1 MKQRAQNP
9 TGCKEENLIKNRE
22 RSKTICSLGLI
33 FAFILLGIIIVT
45 TMALAKYVIKD
56 EKDIE
61 VTLRNV
67 RISENEIEIIP
78 SSWTNENVAVS
89 ISTKKNGEVY
99 YKINENGEWKKYE
112 KNFEVEE
119 NCNIYAKIKYTD
131 GESPETVKEVT
142 NIDKIKP
149 TVEIVNP
156 KDPITPDIQEY
167 TILAGETTTNIS
179 KKLIAK
185 DEGGSGLKTL
195 SYAYSQS
202 NTTEPTTYEEFKNEA
217 TVTKSATGGN
227 WYIWTKVLDN
237 AGNRAEETKISPA
250 YNVGYQILYDANV
263 GTGAPKEQR
272 KVHGTELKISETIP
286 TRTGYEFQGWATAN
300 TATTA
305 ELKVGG
311 NYTTDKAVKLYAV
324 WKKYKYLNTTTS
336 KYYMKLSDALNEV
349 KDKETIKAMDYAI
362 ETTAPTLAAAKAIT
376 FDLNGQ
382 TIVMSNV
389 TLTNNGTLTIAG
401 ASGTLT
407 GSGADTITNNGT
419 FVKNTATEIASS
431 ATADYY
437 VVKNNGTATI
447 GAGKLNGSFRIIRNN
462 GNGILNI
469 TGGNFTSKNGIGILN
484 YDNGNLSI
492 SGGVIEGKEDTIG
505 SNGSGG
511 NIKISGGSITASEK
525 AGVSICAGTTANIT
539 GGNITGRL
547 YGIWSNSNIN
557 ITIGKNDGN
566 VSIESP
572 KISSNYYGIFMQ
584 SGKINFYD
592 GAITGVSGKSIGG
605 TAEKTVEETATNCV
619 VVKTTSGSTETAVLG
634 PSAPVITAKLNNSS
648 GANYTAGTWTNQN
661 VWVQLKSASIGAG
674 IKEYQWYK
682 NGAWT
687 SSEITTA
694 SNAGTILFTATRNEA
709 IRFRAIDE
717 NDVVSAETVFGVKI
731 DKTGPTISSV
741 TPATTWDY
749 SNDVTVN
756 ATDNESISAYAVT
769 TTKTAPTEW
778 IETTSLDLS
787 KVQTKR
793 ENGASWARVFYHNNR
808 GGSTLFANETEAKS
822 VDVSYKYSALGTLD
836 NYKDTTGNWEFML
849 QYPEIKGKYNRWKQ
863 TGNPATTT
871 IANGDGSANAPGYSA
886 VHIDWNYD
894 YWGGLTK
901 STAPETFLNGS
912 VGMGTWFYA
921 IGAYKGWYGGIPGPN
936 DTAVFQ
942 GTELWARIDTLTKA
956 NKKTLT
962 AKVGNLTTN
971 GTYYVWV
978 KDHLGNVSSK
988 AVTTN
993 KVDTTAPT
1001 APTITNSSGGN
1012 WTNQDV
1018 KITLSSTDSQ
1028 SGVLKYQCKYS
1039 GTSNRWADAKST
1051 DTWSAA
1057 RNETI
1062 YYRSIDNAGNV
1073 SAVSST
1079 AIKIDKTAPA
1089 APTITNSSGGNWTN
1103 QSVTTKVT
1111 STDAMSGIA
1120 KYQIKYSGTSNA
1132 WRDFDN
1138 NNSSHTSWAAD
1149 RNETLYFRAIDNA
1162 GNISAE
1168 SSTLIKIDKTVPT
1181 VTINRTSANTFDWK
1195 ASDTLSGVAGYA
1207 VTTSGST
1214 PTSWTTSGTLTGGT
1228 KTISAAGTYYVWIK
1242 DKAGNVN
1249 KATINAYT
1257 VTYDYNG
1264 TKNYIVPLS
1273 NTIKC
1278 TGFSGALN
1286 TCFNLGTIYKDDL
1299 KVGDQLTVSFTASY
1313 SGLTGVSGQTASLFG
1328 QGSGNVTAWNQ
1339 SFPVKENNENMKVH
1353 WTGTANNVTYTYRT
1367 KAFTSADLTND
1378 SWNFMIRTDYYSAG
1392 TITISNVKVTRTTR
1406 ETKTLLHGA
1415 TLGTLPAPTER
1426 GYTLDGWYTAVTGGT
1441 KIATTTTATAN
1452 ATYYAHW
1459 AQKGY
1464 TITLATNG
1472 GTYNGATAN
1481 SIFAATYGN
1490 DVNIGYPVKAGYTF
1504 NGWKDSTGKIYDRN
1518 LLKNAEA
1525 PKEFVDGSK
1534 STNALGGWRTA
1545 SVSGGT
1551 RSVVGYQD
1559 PPLPGIRK
1567 GFRITASGT
1576 ATSLDVCQDQ
1586 VPVTVGKYYTI
1597 SVWAKGSGGLWL
1609 QAGNSSYTGKL
1620 FSMSNVTSWTKY
1632 SWTFKAGTDGSANNN
1647 MTNIYF
1653 GNHGATGTIDICGM
1667 KLEEGTGFKS
1677 TLWANT
1683 AANTTLTAQWTANNY
1698 TIKIDPNGGK
1708 FNNSTSVAT
1717 YTKTFGSTVA
1727 ATAPTKTGYTFGGW
1741 VPVKTEAGATWAE
1754 VLYHN
1759 NQGGTTLFANETE
1772 VKSVNT
1778 AQKYSILGQ
1787 LETFRAN
1794 TSSQFEFLLK
1804 YDEFGTQYNRW
1815 KQTSNPTSGTT
1826 ISGYSAVSNSWTGDS
1841 WGGIAKSSSTSYT
1854 FLDGSPNA
1862 DTWWYAIGPYQA
1874 YKKGIP
1880 GPNDTINM
1888 ESMSLYVKVNDDL
1901 SNITKAVTGVVNSS
1915 NNYIVRNDITLKAVW
1930 IPNTYTITYD
1940 NNFLTND
1947 KYTSSVLI
1955 NSYHSAGTAPK
1966 TTETTDA
1973 PSAKYG
1979 KTVKFTMNA
1988 GTNGGPYYSPPLKL
2002 TVGTTYTWS
2011 VYVQVSRAMTFET
2024 IGSEQGGQLKNVTIN
2039 ATIEKKEWQRLTYTF
2054 TAKDTQYYAF
2064 TFYNPSGGW
2073 KDGDILNIHSL
2084 ELSQVGGLNTTTA
2097 TKTYGNTLSSLPT
2110 PTRTGYTFN
2119 GWYTAP
2125 LGGTKIATTTAV
2137 PSSNTTYYA
2146 HWTVNNY
2153 YLDLKGNCDGNDASS
2168 INGYG
2173 TANVVIN
2180 GVTDATGVTDYYK
2193 QWPYGTQY
2201 AINNIKATTGHTY
2214 NGVASGSLTGTIT
2227 GTTSVSLK
2235 FTTNKYNLT
2244 FQNVYNTFEIKI
2256 LSSAGALKR
2265 TVNISSS
2272 SPTISNILYTDII
2285 ETSTTGVKQ
2294 TVSGTAFTEVKC
2306 SNVPTRTGYTWNSSV
2321 KYTMGAENTKAYRW
2335 NGTGWYTDHN
2345 GDTQCTAFSRLAST
2359 NGYTAKLTIGWT
2371 VNNYTV
2377 TYNYGTNGGTS
2388 ATKTTASVA
2397 YGSNVDLTP
2406 TATKSGWKFVGWSD
2420 PDHPSGTTKLTSY
2433 KMPAKNVTLYAIY
2446 SKTLTGTFK
2455 YYNNQTKTVSTTIYN
2470 TATKGAITAP
2480 AALGTPSGYTFRH
2493 WSTATAANAAKT
2505 VAASG
2510 SITISANTTYYA
2522 SYQQTVTATFYYHPG
2537 TDQYAISQS
2546 STTAPGTKYM
2556 GYTGGIVNG
2565 SITIPT
2571 AVSGSTGI
2579 YGTKYA
2585 GVSTSTNSLTAAS
2598 VTTAN
2603 TKYYAYYDVGV
2614 TYYYWNGSKV
2624 TASNPSSTRR
2634 RALSNGSNYALSAT
2648 NVPSTTS
2655 AYDSASFKNWTYDLN
2670 AIYERT
2676 PTSTASTTLYAYYQ
2690 KSVTATFWYYNNGA
2704 ASKTASGT
2712 KSYITNTS
2720 SMKTVNGN
2728 ITVPTEVSAN
2738 KTLDITYTYNGVST
2752 SSAANAT
2759 NVTPTTA
2766 NTTYYANYRYSIK
2779 VTFDSNGATS
2789 GKSDPKPI
2797 TGNVYCSYT
2806 MSSRTGLSVKMPDN
2820 TEEYALVKSGANA
2833 TYTFSGW
2840 NSKNNGTGT
2849 AYNVNTSY
2857 TFYSS
2862 TTVYVRW
2869 FRPVYKNTTT
2879 NKTYD
2884 ILNYAMNEA
2893 KNGEV
2898 IQMQQN
2904 SNTEPLEPTVASGKT
2919 IYLELNG
2926 KTLTTKE
2933 SIRNNGILY
2942 VNHKGSTS
2950 GTINYTGTKVA
2961 VLSVS
2966 SSITSLQMKNATITS
2981 NGMGIQ
2987 TTVNAIILSKV
2998 KVTSKKEGIK
3008 ISAKDNVSTI
3018 ESCTVN
3024 ATYSGVQVVDGRA
3037 IITSSNITGDYGVF
3051 NFDGYIQIENNSI
3064 IKGTTYA
3071 GIINWSE
3078 NAGTTHVGTRTATF
3092 STTSEQVTGKTYG
3105 VQNTGSK
3112 SYMYLDNGR
3121 VQGELGATNGALTT
3135 TRSGYTIYT
3144 TTSGSYK
3151 VMYLKAASRTKAL
3164 SKIATMRLGRNRA
3177 ISIVKDQSNSVDDK
3191 NSKEEDK
3198 QSGENQV
3205 DNSNQ
3210 STDENEH
3217 REENAEEDTEKNKEE
3232 NSSEKITEKGN
3243 NIGEYNKEQM
3253 DNAKMNAK
3261 DVDDYEKEYILLRY
3275 EENKYSNNPEELKKK
3290 RDTEDIEN
3298 KTLWIDQTE
3307 NKLDAIITNANWK
3320 DKYLEFNGETT
3331 YGTLDKI
3338 NTKALTIETT
3348 ISCTKLPED
3357 DDECIIGD
3365 AQNNTEL
3372 LYVTKEGNIKAKL
3385 KIGEKEYEATSIQK
3399 LEENKVYGI
3408 TLTYDGKK
3416 LVIYING
3423 KEDVRIEIEEGKKF
3437 FDNELKLIIGAK
3449 SNEKTEIGTDTN
3461 EDDNTENDENAI
3473 SNYFYGNMYTFSI
3486 YNEAIDEEKI
3496 LNNYIYNSKLIKQE

>member
-1 MKQRAQNP
+1 MDKKSKQLVIVSA
-9 TGCKEENLIKNRE
+9 I
-22 RSKTICSLGLI
+22 
-33 FAFILLGIIIVT
+33 LGIIVIILLT

-78 SSWTNENVAVS
+78 SSWTNENVTVS

-119 NCNIYAKIKYTD
+119 NCNIYTKIKYTD
-131 GESPETVKEVT
+131 GESPKTVKEVT

-149 TVEIVNP
+149 TVEMVNP

-195 SYAYSQS
+195 NYAYSQS

-237 AGNRAEETKISPA
+237 AGNRAEETKVSPA
-250 YNVGYQILYDANV
+250 YNVGYQISYDANG

-286 TRTGYEFQGWATAN
+286 TRTGYEFEGWSTTN

-305 ELKVGG
+305 ELKAGE

-362 ETTAPTLAAAKAIT
+362 ETTAPTLAIAKAIT

-382 TIVMSNV
+382 TVVMSNV

-401 ASGTLT
+401 TNGTLT

-419 FVKNTATEIASS
+419 ATITAGTVSSTDSKVIYNSSANAKLTVSGGFVKDLNGDAIYNYADGTVTVTNGTINATGRAVYNNAGGAVNISGGELVSTGSNTIVNGENATGTMTISGGMIDNTATDNAGRPCVINYKGNIVIKDNANVNSMYARTVLQYVGDGTIDIQGGTITNSS
-431 ATADYY
+431 TTQNTLCYAVGAESGT
-437 VVKNNGTATI
+437 VK
-447 GAGKLNGSFRIIRNN
+447 
-462 GNGILNI
+462 
-469 TGGNFTSKNGIGILN
+469 
-484 YDNGNLSI
+484 I
-492 SGGVIEGKEDTIG
+492 SGGTISSKIANAVKITG
-505 SNGSGG
+505 ATIN
-511 NIKISGGSITASEK
+511 ISGGSITSSGADAIMQLGS
-525 AGVSICAGTTANIT
+525 ANTTIT
-539 GGNITGRL
+539 GGTITSNATGFSGL
-547 YGIWSNSNIN
+547 AVGGGTAKITEGKLTGKAFGIWCHD
-557 ITIGKNDGN
+557 TKKTTVTLGENDSK
-566 VSIESP
+566 VSITKPE
-572 KISSNYYGIFMQ
+572 ISGTEWGVYTGTATF
-584 SGKINFYD
+584 NFYD
-592 GAITGVSGKSIGG
+592 GILKGAKGQSIKGENV
-605 TAEKTVEETATNCV
+605 TATATNCV
-619 VVKTTSGSTETAVLG
+619 IVKTTSGSTETAVLG
-634 PSAPVITAKLNNSS
+634 PSAPAVTAKLNNSS
-648 GANYTAGTWTNQN
+648 GANYTAGTWTGQN
-661 VWVQLKSASIGAG
+661 IWVQLKSASIGAG

-694 SNAGTILFTATRNEA
+694 SNTGTILFTATRNET
-709 IRFRAIDE
+709 IRFRAID
-717 NDVVSAETVFGVKI
+717 NNGVVSAETVFGV
-731 DKTGPTISSV
+731 
-741 TPATTWDY
+741 
-749 SNDVTVN
+749 
-756 ATDNESISAYAVT
+756 
-769 TTKTAPTEW
+769 
-778 IETTSLDLS
+778 
-787 KVQTKR
+787 
-793 ENGASWARVFYHNNR
+793 
-808 GGSTLFANETEAKS
+808 
-822 VDVSYKYSALGTLD
+822 
-836 NYKDTTGNWEFML
+836 
-849 QYPEIKGKYNRWKQ
+849 
-863 TGNPATTT
+863 
-871 IANGDGSANAPGYSA
+871 
-886 VHIDWNYD
+886 
-894 YWGGLTK
+894 
-901 STAPETFLNGS
+901 
-912 VGMGTWFYA
+912 
-921 IGAYKGWYGGIPGPN
+921 
-936 DTAVFQ
+936 
-942 GTELWARIDTLTKA
+942 
-956 NKKTLT
+956 
-962 AKVGNLTTN
+962 
-971 GTYYVWV
+971 
-978 KDHLGNVSSK
+978 
-988 AVTTN
+988 
-993 KVDTTAPT
+993 
-1001 APTITNSSGGN
+1001 
-1012 WTNQDV
+1012 
-1018 KITLSSTDSQ
+1018 
-1028 SGVLKYQCKYS
+1028 
-1039 GTSNRWADAKST
+1039 
-1051 DTWSAA
+1051 
-1057 RNETI
+1057 
-1062 YYRSIDNAGNV
+1062 
-1073 SAVSST
+1073 
-1079 AIKIDKTAPA
+1079 
-1089 APTITNSSGGNWTN
+1089 
-1103 QSVTTKVT
+1103 
-1111 STDAMSGIA
+1111 
-1120 KYQIKYSGTSNA
+1120 
-1132 WRDFDN
+1132 
-1138 NNSSHTSWAAD
+1138 
-1149 RNETLYFRAIDNA
+1149 
-1162 GNISAE
+1162 
-1168 SSTLIKIDKTVPT
+1168 KIDKTVPT

-1207 VTTSGST
+1207 VTTLGST
-1214 PTSWTTSGTLTGGT
+1214 PTSWTTNGTLTSGT

-1286 TCFNLGTIYKDDL
+1286 TCFSLGTINKDDL

-1313 SGLTGVSGQTASLFG
+1313 SGLTGVSGQTVSVIG
-1328 QGSGNVTAWNQ
+1328 QGSGNVTAWNPQ
-1339 SFPVKENNENMKVH
+1339 FPTKENGADRNVH

-1367 KAFTSADLTND
+1367 RALTSSDLTND

-1567 GFRITASGT
+1567 GFKITASGT

-1826 ISGYSAVSNSWTGDS
+1826 ISGYSAVSNSWTGDG
-1841 WGGIAKSSSTSYT
+1841 WGGIAKSSSTSST
-1854 FLDGSPNA
+1854 FLDGSPSA
-1862 DTWWYAIGPYQA
+1862 DSWWYAIGSYQA

-1880 GPNDTINM
+1880 GPNDTVNM

-1915 NNYIVRNDITLKAVW
+1915 NNYIVRDDITLKAVW

-1940 NNFLTND
+1940 KNFLANDLYTNFINLSAY
-1947 KYTSSVLI
+1947 KFYTVSG
-1955 NSYHSAGTAPK
+1955 SAA
-1966 TTETTDA
+1966 TTEDT
-1973 PSAKYG
+1973 SAKYG
-1979 KTVKFTMNA
+1979 KVVQLTMNA
-1988 GTNGGPYYSPPLKL
+1988 GTDGGPYLGGSRL

-2011 VYVQVSRAMTFET
+2011 VYLKASREITLSRV
-2024 IGSEQGGQLKNVTIN
+2024 GQEQGGRKSVKVT
-2039 ATIEKKEWQRLTYTF
+2039 KDWQRITYTF
-2054 TAKDTQYYAF
+2054 TATDNTYNAF
-2064 TFYNPSGGW
+2064 VFYSPSGGW
-2073 KDGDILNIHSL
+2073 QDGDILSVHSL
-2084 ELSQVGGLNTTTA
+2084 ELAETDSLNTSTV
-2097 TKTYGNTLSSLPT
+2097 TKTYGNTLASLPA
-2110 PTRTGYTFN
+2110 PTRSGYTFA

-2125 LGGTKIATTTAV
+2125 TEGTKIATTTAV
-2137 PSSNTTYYA
+2137 PASNTTYYA
-2146 HWTVNNY
+2146 HWTVN
-2153 YLDLKGNCDGNDASS
+2153 K
-2168 INGYG
+2168 
-2173 TANVVIN
+2173 
-2180 GVTDATGVTDYYK
+2180 
-2193 QWPYGTQY
+2193 
-2201 AINNIKATTGHTY
+2201 
-2214 NGVASGSLTGTIT
+2214 
-2227 GTTSVSLK
+2227 
-2235 FTTNKYNLT
+2235 
-2244 FQNVYNTFEIKI
+2244 
-2256 LSSAGALKR
+2256 
-2265 TVNISSS
+2265 
-2272 SPTISNILYTDII
+2272 
-2285 ETSTTGVKQ
+2285 
-2294 TVSGTAFTEVKC
+2294 
-2306 SNVPTRTGYTWNSSV
+2306 
-2321 KYTMGAENTKAYRW
+2321 
-2335 NGTGWYTDHN
+2335 
-2345 GDTQCTAFSRLAST
+2345 
-2359 NGYTAKLTIGWT
+2359 
-2371 VNNYTV
+2371 YTV
-2377 TYNYGTNGGTS
+2377 TYDYKTNGGTS
-2388 ATKTTASVA
+2388 ATKTSATVT
-2397 YGSNVDLTP
+2397 YGNSIDLTP
-2406 TATKSGWKFVGWSD
+2406 TAAKSDWTFVGWNTYS
-2420 PDHPSGTTKLTSY
+2420 TATAKLTSLN
-2433 KMPAKNVTLYAIY
+2433 MGAGNVTLYAIY
-2446 SKTLTGTFK
+2446 SKTLTGTFNYYK
-2455 YYNNQTKTVSTTIYN
+2455 YQTTKVSTTIYN
-2470 TATKGAITAP
+2470 TATSGTITAP
-2480 AALGTPSGYTFRH
+2480 ATVGTPPTGYSFRH
-2493 WSTATAANAAKT
+2493 WARNNGFPNAPKD
-2505 VAASG
+2505 VDASG
-2510 SITISANTTYYA
+2510 KTTISADTTFYA
-2522 SYQQTVTATFYYHPG
+2522 SYSKKITITFDDNGAIAGEKVSPVEGTVYMDYVGGEMPFRLKMPEATYGYKMAHVDGWCTTKDGKGDSYKEGQTVSFYNDTTIYAKVIHHIYQNLSTEVWYENLGDALNEVESTTEQSYPIGILVAQSTTDKSSSINLPASKRVTLILNSNTITLSTPIVSNGSLLSIGTPWSSTALTATQKKGTIKQPG
-2537 TDQYAISQS
+2537 NNAAIRCVKGTVNIQGQTTVTSEGNAIEVESGALFQLNDTS
-2546 STTAPGTKYM
+2546 AITGKNEGIYSKGGTISISRGTITSTTDNGIHVPA
-2556 GYTGGIVNG
+2556 GYGGIVNVNGGTITGAVNGIWNGG
-2565 SITIPT
+2565 SATIN
-2571 AVSGSTGI
+2571 VNR
-2579 YGTKYA
+2579 GTVIGASYY
-2585 GVSTSTNSLTAAS
+2585 GVSNYSGCTGTAHIGTNSGTPSTVNPEVRGKSGAVNNDSKSTMYFYSGRLLSASTSMYRGVLKLRSDGYSMTTGSATYAS
-2598 VTTAN
+2598 VKYN
-2603 TKYYAYYDVGV
+2603 TMYY
-2614 TYYYWNGSKV
+2614 
-2624 TASNPSSTRR
+2624 
-2634 RALSNGSNYALSAT
+2634 
-2648 NVPSTTS
+2648 
-2655 AYDSASFKNWTYDLN
+2655 
-2670 AIYERT
+2670 
-2676 PTSTASTTLYAYYQ
+2676 
-2690 KSVTATFWYYNNGA
+2690 
-2704 ASKTASGT
+2704 
-2712 KSYITNTS
+2712 
-2720 SMKTVNGN
+2720 
-2728 ITVPTEVSAN
+2728 
-2738 KTLDITYTYNGVST
+2738 
-2752 SSAANAT
+2752 
-2759 NVTPTTA
+2759 
-2766 NTTYYANYRYSIK
+2766 
-2779 VTFDSNGATS
+2779 S
-2789 GKSDPKPI
+2789 GKS
-2797 TGNVYCSYT
+2797 
-2806 MSSRTGLSVKMPDN
+2806 
-2820 TEEYALVKSGANA
+2820 
-2833 TYTFSGW
+2833 
-2840 NSKNNGTGT
+2840 
-2849 AYNVNTSY
+2849 
-2857 TFYSS
+2857 
-2862 TTVYVRW
+2862 
-2869 FRPVYKNTTT
+2869 
-2879 NKTYD
+2879 
-2884 ILNYAMNEA
+2884 
-2893 KNGEV
+2893 
-2898 IQMQQN
+2898 
-2904 SNTEPLEPTVASGKT
+2904 
-2919 IYLELNG
+2919 
-2926 KTLTTKE
+2926 
-2933 SIRNNGILY
+2933 
-2942 VNHKGSTS
+2942 STS
-2950 GTINYTGTKVA
+2950 GMPAPTALNVQSEDRKIKMKQVNIN
-2961 VLSVS
+2961 
-2966 SSITSLQMKNATITS
+2966 
-2981 NGMGIQ
+2981 
-2987 TTVNAIILSKV
+2987 
-2998 KVTSKKEGIK
+2998 
-3008 ISAKDNVSTI
+3008 
-3018 ESCTVN
+3018 
-3024 ATYSGVQVVDGRA
+3024 
-3037 IITSSNITGDYGVF
+3037 
-3051 NFDGYIQIENNSI
+3051 
-3064 IKGTTYA
+3064 
-3071 GIINWSE
+3071 
-3078 NAGTTHVGTRTATF
+3078 
-3092 STTSEQVTGKTYG
+3092 
-3105 VQNTGSK
+3105 
-3112 SYMYLDNGR
+3112 
-3121 VQGELGATNGALTT
+3121 
-3135 TRSGYTIYT
+3135 
-3144 TTSGSYK
+3144 
-3151 VMYLKAASRTKAL
+3151 
-3164 SKIATMRLGRNRA
+3164 
-3177 ISIVKDQSNSVDDK
+3177 
-3191 NSKEEDK
+3191 
-3198 QSGENQV
+3198 
-3205 DNSNQ
+3205 
-3210 STDENEH
+3210 
-3217 REENAEEDTEKNKEE
+3217 KNKEI
-3232 NSSEKITEKGN
+3232 NSETK
-3243 NIGEYNKEQM
+3243 
-3253 DNAKMNAK
+3253 
-3261 DVDDYEKEYILLRY
+3261 YEKEGLLQRY
-3275 EENKYSNNPEELKKK
+3275 EDVYEYEDYNGNSSNQ
-3290 RDTEDIEN
+3290 D

-3307 NKLDAIITNANWK
+3307 NKLNAIIMNANWK
-3320 DKYLEFNGETT
+3320 DEYLEFNGETT
-3331 YGTLDKI
+3331 YGTLDKL

-3348 ISCTKLPED
+3348 ISCTKLPEE

-3496 LNNYIYNSKLIKQE
+3496 LNNYIYNSKLIEQE

>member
-67 RISENEIEIIP
+67 RIGENEIEIIP

-89 ISTKKNGEVY
+89 INTKKNGEVY

-119 NCNIYAKIKYTD
+119 NCNIYTKIKYTD

-179 KKLIAK
+179 KKLIAN

-217 TVTKSATGGN
+217 AVTKSATGGN

-237 AGNRAEETKISPA
+237 AGNRAEETKVSPA
-250 YNVGYQILYDANV
+250 YNVGYQISYDANG

-272 KVHGTELKISETIP
+272 KVHGTELKISEIIP
-286 TRTGYEFQGWATAN
+286 TRTGYEFQGWATAT

-305 ELKVGG
+305 ELKAGG

-362 ETTAPTLAAAKAIT
+362 ETTAPTLATAKAIT

-382 TIVMSNV
+382 TVVMSNV

-401 ASGTLT
+401 TNGTLT

-419 FVKNTATEIASS
+419 LIKNTATEVASS

-437 VVKNNGTATI
+437 VIKNNGTATI
-447 GAGKLNGSFRIIRNN
+447 SAGKLTSSYGGIYNGTSAKLSVTGGTFNTACVNINNYSTLNTEENPSVLIDGEPSLTATEGNVISNAGDGLIHIKNGTMNMPTTSGTPTVINCKSGKIIISGGTIKMAGGNAAVFN
-462 GNGILNI
+462 GYSGTGNAEGTIEIRGGTIESTTSKGINVFEKTKLIVSGGYINSYDNGINQNGMYTSVIVTGGTIVSTKDGCSGIAILSGPATI
-469 TGGNFTSKNGIGILN
+469 TGGTITGKKNGVWTNNTNPRNVTLGTN
-484 YDNGNLSI
+484 D
-492 SGGVIEGKEDTIG
+492 GK
-505 SNGSGG
+505 
-511 NIKISGGSITASEK
+511 
-525 AGVSICAGTTANIT
+525 VSVTSPDIT
-539 GGNITGRL
+539 GGV
-547 YGIWSNSNIN
+547 YGINAQEG
-557 ITIGKNDGN
+557 TT
-566 VSIESP
+566 
-572 KISSNYYGIFMQ
+572 F
-584 SGKINFYD
+584 NFYD
-592 GAITGVSGKSIGG
+592 GKLTGAKGNSISG
-605 TAEKTVEETATNCV
+605 TVTETATNCV

-634 PSAPVITAKLNNSS
+634 PSAPVITAKLDDAN
-648 GANYTAGTWTNQN
+648 GATYTGGTWTNHN
-661 VWVQLKSASIGAG
+661 IWVQLKSASIGAG
-674 IKEYQWYK
+674 IKEFQWYE

-687 SSEITTA
+687 TRELTTNNNVGMITY
-694 SNAGTILFTATRNEA
+694 TATRNET
-709 IRFRAIDE
+709 IRFRAID
-717 NDVVSAETVFGVKI
+717 NNGVISYEAVLGIKI
-731 DKTGPTISSV
+731 DKTAPTISSV

-769 TTKTAPTEW
+769 TTNTSPTEW
-778 IETTSLDLS
+778 IETTNIDLS
-787 KVQTKR
+787 NVQTKR

-849 QYPEIKGKYNRWKQ
+849 QYPEIKEKYNRWKQ

-886 VHIDWNYD
+886 VHIDWNQN

-901 STAPETFLNGS
+901 STASETFINGS
-912 VGMGTWFYA
+912 VGYAWWQYA
-921 IGAYKGWYGGIPGPN
+921 IGAYQAWNGGIPGPSN
-936 DTAVFQ
+936 PVFQ
-942 GTELWARIDTLTKA
+942 GTELWSRIDSLTKE

-993 KVDTTAPT
+993 KVDTTAPSV
-1001 APTITNSSGGN
+1001 TITRTDYNTFSWKAS
-1012 WTNQDV
+1012 
-1018 KITLSSTDSQ
+1018 DSQ
-1028 SGVLKYQCKYS
+1028 SGILGYAIT
-1039 GTSNRWADAKST
+1039 TSN
-1051 DTWSAA
+1051 SA
-1057 RNETI
+1057 
-1062 YYRSIDNAGNV
+1062 
-1073 SAVSST
+1073 
-1079 AIKIDKTAPA
+1079 
-1089 APTITNSSGGNWTN
+1089 
-1103 QSVTTKVT
+1103 
-1111 STDAMSGIA
+1111 
-1120 KYQIKYSGTSNA
+1120 
-1132 WRDFDN
+1132 
-1138 NNSSHTSWAAD
+1138 
-1149 RNETLYFRAIDNA
+1149 
-1162 GNISAE
+1162 
-1168 SSTLIKIDKTVPT
+1168 
-1181 VTINRTSANTFDWK
+1181 
-1195 ASDTLSGVAGYA
+1195 
-1207 VTTSGST
+1207 
-1214 PTSWTTSGTLTGGT
+1214 PTSWTTSGTITSGT
-1228 KTISAAGTYYVWIK
+1228 KDVGAAGTYYVWVK
-1242 DKAGNVN
+1242 DNVGNIGS
-1249 KATINAYT
+1249 ASITAYT
-1257 VTYDYNG
+1257 MTRSQG
-1264 TKNYIVPLS
+1264 TGSTLTTRID
-1273 NTIKC
+1273 
-1278 TGFSGALN
+1278 
-1286 TCFNLGTIYKDDL
+1286 GTSA
-1299 KVGDQLTVSFTASY
+1299 T
-1313 SGLTGVSGQTASLFG
+1313 
-1328 QGSGNVTAWNQ
+1328 
-1339 SFPVKENNENMKVH
+1339 
-1353 WTGTANNVTYTYRT
+1353 TGTAVTVNTVVL
-1367 KAFTSADLTND
+1367 S
-1378 SWNFMIRTDYYSAG
+1378 G
-1392 TITISNVKVTRTTR
+1392 TPVWAI
-1406 ETKTLLHGA
+1406 
-1415 TLGTLPAPTER
+1415 
-1426 GYTLDGWYTAVTGGT
+1426 
-1441 KIATTTTATAN
+1441 ATAN
-1452 ATYYAHW
+1452 T
-1459 AQKGY
+1459 GY
-1464 TITLATNG
+1464 NT
-1472 GTYNGATAN
+1472 
-1481 SIFAATYGN
+1481 
-1490 DVNIGYPVKAGYTF
+1490 PV
-1504 NGWKDSTGKIYDRN
+1504 
-1518 LLKNAEA
+1518 LKN
-1525 PKEFVDGSK
+1525 
-1534 STNALGGWRTA
+1534 
-1545 SVSGGT
+1545 GT
-1551 RSVVGYQD
+1551 T
-1559 PPLPGIRK
+1559 L
-1567 GFRITASGT
+1567 ITASGT
-1576 ATSLDVCQDQ
+1576 KVTITADTTISSIATVNTYTVKYNGNGNTGGSTVDSTHTYNVAKALTSNGFTKTNYSFAGWSTSNATTAQ
-1586 VPVTVGKYYTI
+1586 VYETAEYTASRASTTATGTYVTVKEYFIKAPFTSGDIYQLDFD
-1597 SVWAKGSGGLWL
+1597 VKGSGKMTNFFYGNANYL
-1609 QAGNSSYTGKL
+1609 QVAKTERSDGVTNTRTDGGNDITLTSNYKHYTTKFTLGSTGTTTVDKRLLFRLETGEATAYVKNIRLIKIASSAKMYNNAQSVSNLSATNGATVNLYAVWAPNRAQIKFMRNISSTDLTSASQSFIVGVSGQSFSAKGWTNTGYTLKGWSASKTATTA
-1620 FSMSNVTSWTKY
+1620 SWTVTSGVADAWITESSPTRTIYAVWEANKY
-1632 SWTFKAGTDGSANNN
+1632 KVTLDNQGATTAGTTAYWYKYKTTTTVNGTTIYYYADEAMTASPMSGS
-1647 MTNIYF
+1647 
-1653 GNHGATGTIDICGM
+1653 
-1667 KLEEGTGFKS
+1667 
-1677 TLWANT
+1677 
-1683 AANTTLTAQWTANNY
+1683 
-1698 TIKIDPNGGK
+1698 KI
-1708 FNNSTSVAT
+1708 
-1717 YTKTFGSTVA
+1717 TV
-1727 ATAPTKTGYTFGGW
+1727 PTKTGYTFGGYY
-1741 VPVKTEAGATWAE
+1741 TAT
-1754 VLYHN
+1754 N
-1759 NQGGTTLFANETE
+1759 GGGTMYVDANGVCQNNIYSNVAGNTTLYA
-1772 VKSVNT
+1772 K
-1778 AQKYSILGQ
+1778 
-1787 LETFRAN
+1787 
-1794 TSSQFEFLLK
+1794 
-1804 YDEFGTQYNRW
+1804 
-1815 KQTSNPTSGTT
+1815 
-1826 ISGYSAVSNSWTGDS
+1826 WT
-1841 WGGIAKSSSTSYT
+1841 
-1854 FLDGSPNA
+1854 L
-1862 DTWWYAIGPYQA
+1862 
-1874 YKKGIP
+1874 
-1880 GPNDTINM
+1880 
-1888 ESMSLYVKVNDDL
+1888 
-1901 SNITKAVTGVVNSS
+1901 
-1915 NNYIVRNDITLKAVW
+1915 
-1930 IPNTYTITYD
+1930 NTYTISYNLAGGSVATA
-1940 NNFLTND
+1940 NP
-1947 KYTSSVLI
+1947 TS
-1955 NSYHSAGTAPK
+1955 Y
-1966 TTETTDA
+1966 
-1973 PSAKYG
+1973 
-1979 KTVKFTMNA
+1979 
-1988 GTNGGPYYSPPLKL
+1988 
-2002 TVGTTYTWS
+2002 
-2011 VYVQVSRAMTFET
+2011 
-2024 IGSEQGGQLKNVTIN
+2024 NVTSN
-2039 ATIEKKEWQRLTYTF
+2039 TIT
-2054 TAKDTQYYAF
+2054 
-2064 TFYNPSGGW
+2064 
-2073 KDGDILNIHSL
+2073 LN
-2084 ELSQVGGLNTTTA
+2084 N
-2097 TKTYGNTLSSLPT
+2097 
-2110 PTRTGYTFN
+2110 PTRTGYTFLGWTGSN
-2119 GWYTAP
+2119 DISSGLSYTTSSPYSAAGRDHFPGNAFNVTAGSTYRVMVTAKRTKGSVDLRGGIWYTAQSTGAAYDGYGLFTLAETLSDGWARYYRDVTVP
-2125 LGGTKIATTTAV
+2125 TGKTQGKIFIQLEQSSSTGFTTAWSIADMSVIPQTTT
-2137 PSSNTTYYA
+2137 TTIP
-2146 HWTVNNY
+2146 
-2153 YLDLKGNCDGNDASS
+2153 KGSVGNRSYRANWK
-2168 INGYG
+2168 IN
-2173 TANVVIN
+2173 
-2180 GVTDATGVTDYYK
+2180 
-2193 QWPYGTQY
+2193 
-2201 AINNIKATTGHTY
+2201 
-2214 NGVASGSLTGTIT
+2214 S
-2227 GTTSVSLK
+2227 
-2235 FTTNKYNLT
+2235 
-2244 FQNVYNTFEIKI
+2244 
-2256 LSSAGALKR
+2256 
-2265 TVNISSS
+2265 
-2272 SPTISNILYTDII
+2272 
-2285 ETSTTGVKQ
+2285 
-2294 TVSGTAFTEVKC
+2294 
-2306 SNVPTRTGYTWNSSV
+2306 
-2321 KYTMGAENTKAYRW
+2321 
-2335 NGTGWYTDHN
+2335 
-2345 GDTQCTAFSRLAST
+2345 
-2359 NGYTAKLTIGWT
+2359 
-2371 VNNYTV
+2371 YTV
-2377 TYNYGTNGGTS
+2377 TYNYSTNGGTS

-2406 TATKSGWKFVGWSD
+2406 TATKSGWTFVGWSD

-2470 TATKGAITAP
+2470 TATSGAITAP

-2546 STTAPGTKYM
+2546 STTASGTKYM

-2585 GVSTSTNSLTAAS
+2585 GVSTATNSLTAAS

-2670 AIYERT
+2670 TIYDRT

-2690 KSVTATFWYYNNGA
+2690 KSVTATFHYTNGSTA
-2704 ASKTASGT
+2704 QTAQASGT

-2728 ITVPTEVSAN
+2728 ITVPTAVSTN
-2738 KTLDITYTYNGVST
+2738 RTLGGRTIIYNGVST
-2752 SSAANAT
+2752 SSAVNAT

-2766 NTTYYANYRYSIK
+2766 NTTYYANYRYSIT

-2797 TGNVYCSYT
+2797 TGNVYCNYT
-2806 MSSRTGLSVKMPDN
+2806 LGRIGLSVKMPDN
-2820 TEEYALVKSGANA
+2820 TEEYALVKSGVNA
-2833 TYTFSGW
+2833 SYTFSGW
-2840 NSKNNGTGT
+2840 NSKNDGTGT
-2849 AYNVNTSY
+2849 AYSANTSY
-2857 TFYSS
+2857 TFYDS

-2884 ILNYAMNEA
+2884 ILNYAINEA
-2893 KNGEV
+2893 KTNEV

-2904 SNTEPLEPTVASGKT
+2904 SNTEPLQAEVTSGKT

-2950 GTINYTGTKVA
+2950 GTINYTGTNVA

-2966 SSITSLQMKNATITS
+2966 NSLTSLQMKNATITS

-3008 ISAKDNVSTI
+3008 ISAKDCVSTI

-3151 VMYLKAASRTKAL
+3151 VIYLKAASSTKAL

-3210 STDENEH
+3210 SIDGNEVKDEIEN
-3217 REENAEEDTEKNKEE
+3217 RSEEIIKED
-3232 NSSEKITEKGN
+3232 N
-3243 NIGEYNKEQM
+3243 NVGEYNKEQM

-3331 YGTLDKI
+3331 FGTLDKI

-3348 ISCTKLPED
+3348 ISCTKLPKE

-3461 EDDNTENDENAI
+3461 EDDNTENDENVI

-3496 LNNYIYNSKLIKQE
+3496 LNNYIYNSKLIEQE

>member
-1 MKQRAQNP
+1 MKQRTQNP
-9 TGCKEENLIKNRE
+9 TGCKEGNLIKNRE

-67 RISENEIEIIP
+67 RIGENEIEIIP
-78 SSWTNENVAVS
+78 SSWTNENVTVS
-89 ISTKKNGEVY
+89 ISTKKSGEVY

-237 AGNRAEETKISPA
+237 AGNRAEETKVSPA
-250 YNVGYQILYDANV
+250 YNVGYQISYDANG

-286 TRTGYEFQGWATAN
+286 TRTGYEFQGWATAT

-305 ELKVGG
+305 ELKAGE

-362 ETTAPTLAAAKAIT
+362 ETTAPTLATAKAIT

-592 GAITGVSGKSIGG
+592 GAITGASGKSIGG

-694 SNAGTILFTATRNEA
+694 NNTGTITFTATRNET
-709 IRFRAIDE
+709 IRFRAID
-717 NDVVSAETVFGVKI
+717 NNGVVSAETVFGVKI

-769 TTKTAPTEW
+769 TTNTAPTEW

-1168 SSTLIKIDKTVPT
+1168 SSTLIKIDKTAPT
-1181 VTINRTSANTFDWK
+1181 ITSAEIKNVTPTGYDVYVYGVKDAGSGVNRVQFPTWTSANGQDDIQSDW
-1195 ASDTLSGVAGYA
+1195 VN
-1207 VTTSGST
+1207 ST
-1214 PTSWTTSGTLTGGT
+1214 AATGT
-1228 KTISAAGTYYVWIK
+1228 KQSDGTTWVYRVNTKAHKNESGTYYTHIYVY
-1242 DKAGNVN
+1242 DNLGNSKNVSTH
-1249 KATINAYT
+1249 TITVPSVT
-1257 VTYDYNG
+1257 VTYDN
-1264 TKNYIVPLS
+1264 NYL
-1273 NTIKC
+1273 
-1278 TGFSGALN
+1278 A
-1286 TCFNLGTIYKDDL
+1286 
-1299 KVGDQLTVSFTASY
+1299 GD
-1313 SGLTGVSGQTASLFG
+1313 
-1328 QGSGNVTAWNQ
+1328 
-1339 SFPVKENNENMKVH
+1339 
-1353 WTGTANNVTYTYRT
+1353 
-1367 KAFTSADLTND
+1367 
-1378 SWNFMIRTDYYSAG
+1378 
-1392 TITISNVKVTRTTR
+1392 
-1406 ETKTLLHGA
+1406 
-1415 TLGTLPAPTER
+1415 
-1426 GYTLDGWYTAVTGGT
+1426 
-1441 KIATTTTATAN
+1441 
-1452 ATYYAHW
+1452 
-1459 AQKGY
+1459 
-1464 TITLATNG
+1464 LATNSVLVG
-1472 GTYNGATAN
+1472 SYAYAT
-1481 SIFAATYGN
+1481 
-1490 DVNIGYPVKAGYTF
+1490 
-1504 NGWKDSTGKIYDRN
+1504 
-1518 LLKNAEA
+1518 
-1525 PKEFVDGSK
+1525 
-1534 STNALGGWRTA
+1534 
-1545 SVSGGT
+1545 
-1551 RSVVGYQD
+1551 
-1559 PPLPGIRK
+1559 
-1567 GFRITASGT
+1567 
-1576 ATSLDVCQDQ
+1576 TS
-1586 VPVTVGKYYTI
+1586 
-1597 SVWAKGSGGLWL
+1597 
-1609 QAGNSSYTGKL
+1609 
-1620 FSMSNVTSWTKY
+1620 
-1632 SWTFKAGTDGSANNN
+1632 
-1647 MTNIYF
+1647 
-1653 GNHGATGTIDICGM
+1653 
-1667 KLEEGTGFKS
+1667 
-1677 TLWANT
+1677 
-1683 AANTTLTAQWTANNY
+1683 
-1698 TIKIDPNGGK
+1698 
-1708 FNNSTSVAT
+1708 
-1717 YTKTFGSTVA
+1717 TKT
-1727 ATAPTKTGYTFGGW
+1727 K
-1741 VPVKTEAGATWAE
+1741 
-1754 VLYHN
+1754 
-1759 NQGGTTLFANETE
+1759 
-1772 VKSVNT
+1772 
-1778 AQKYSILGQ
+1778 
-1787 LETFRAN
+1787 
-1794 TSSQFEFLLK
+1794 
-1804 YDEFGTQYNRW
+1804 
-1815 KQTSNPTSGTT
+1815 TT
-1826 ISGYSAVSNSWTGDS
+1826 IEN
-1841 WGGIAKSSSTSYT
+1841 
-1854 FLDGSPNA
+1854 L
-1862 DTWWYAIGPYQA
+1862 
-1874 YKKGIP
+1874 
-1880 GPNDTINM
+1880 
-1888 ESMSLYVKVNDDL
+1888 
-1901 SNITKAVTGVVNSS
+1901 
-1915 NNYIVRNDITLKAVW
+1915 
-1930 IPNTYTITYD
+1930 
-1940 NNFLTND
+1940 
-1947 KYTSSVLI
+1947 
-1955 NSYHSAGTAPK
+1955 
-1966 TTETTDA
+1966 
-1973 PSAKYG
+1973 SAKYG
-1979 KTVKFTMNA
+1979 REVQFTMNA
-1988 GTNGGPYYSPPLKL
+1988 GTSGGPYLSCTRL
-2002 TVGTTYTWS
+2002 TVGETYTWS
-2011 VYVQVSRAMTFET
+2011 VYLKASRNITLATT
-2024 IGSEQGGQLKNVTIN
+2024 GQEQGGRKLVNVSTS
-2039 ATIEKKEWQRLTYTF
+2039 WQRMTYTF
-2054 TAKDTQYYAF
+2054 KATDNSHNAF
-2064 TFYNPSGGW
+2064 VFYDPSGGW
-2073 KDGDILNIHSL
+2073 KDGDILYIHSL
-2084 ELSQVGGLNTTTA
+2084 EIAKTSSLNTTTA
-2097 TKTYGNTLSSLPT
+2097 TKNYGNTLSTLPT
-2110 PTRTGYTFN
+2110 PTRTGYTFA

-2125 LGGTKIATTTAV
+2125 TGGTKIATTTAV

-2146 HWTVNNY
+2146 HWTVNKY
-2153 YLDLKGNCDGNDASS
+2153 YLDLKGNCDGSSVGKIND
-2168 INGYG
+2168 YG
-2173 TANVVIN
+2173 TVNVDIN
-2180 GVTDATGVTDYYK
+2180 GVNDSAGVTDYYK

-2244 FQNVYNTFEIKI
+2244 FQNVYNTFEVKI
-2256 LSSAGALKR
+2256 LSSAGALKQ

-2406 TATKSGWKFVGWSD
+2406 TATKSGWTFVGWSD

-2470 TATKGAITAP
+2470 TATKGTITAP
-2480 AALGTPSGYTFRH
+2480 AAVGTPSGYTFRH

-2546 STTAPGTKYM
+2546 STTAPGTRYM

-2670 AIYERT
+2670 TIYDRT

-2752 SSAANAT
+2752 SSAANAK

-2950 GTINYTGTKVA
+2950 GTINYTGTNVA

-2966 SSITSLQMKNATITS
+2966 SSLTSLQMNNATIIS

-2987 TTVNAIILSKV
+2987 TTVNSIILSKV
-2998 KVTSKKEGIK
+2998 KVTAKKEGIK
-3008 ISAKDNVSTI
+3008 ISAKDYVSTI

-3024 ATYSGVQVVDGRA
+3024 ATYSGVQVVDGKA
-3037 IITSSNITGDYGVF
+3037 IIKSSNITGDYGVF

-3151 VMYLKAASRTKAL
+3151 VMYLKAASSTKAL
-3164 SKIATMRLGRNRA
+3164 SKVATMRLGRNRA

-3198 QSGENQV
+3198 QSGENKI

-3290 RDTEDIEN
+3290 MDTEDIEN

-3307 NKLDAIITNANWK
+3307 NKLDAIMTNANWK

-3348 ISCTKLPED
+3348 ISCIKLPEE

-3496 LNNYIYNSKLIKQE
+3496 LNNYIYNSKLIEQE

>member
-1 MKQRAQNP
+1 MKQRTQNP

-78 SSWTNENVAVS
+78 SSWTNENVTVS

-149 TVEIVNP
+149 TVEIVNS

-195 SYAYSQS
+195 NYAYSQS

-250 YNVGYQILYDANV
+250 YNVGYQISYDANG

-286 TRTGYEFQGWATAN
+286 TRTGYEFQGWATTN

-362 ETTAPTLAAAKAIT
+362 ETTAPTLATAKAIT

-382 TIVMSNV
+382 TVIMSNV

-401 ASGTLT
+401 TNGTLT

-419 FVKNTATEIASS
+419 ATITAGTVSSTDSKVIYNASANAKLTVSGGFVKDLNGDAIYNYADGTVTVTNGTINATGRAVYNNAGGAVNISGGELVSTGSNTIVNGENATGTMTISGGMIDNTATDNAGRPCVINYKGNVVIKDNANINSMYARTVLQYVGDGTIDIQGGTITNSS
-431 ATADYY
+431 TTQNTLCYAVGAES
-437 VVKNNGTATI
+437 GT
-447 GAGKLNGSFRIIRNN
+447 
-462 GNGILNI
+462 
-469 TGGNFTSKNGIGILN
+469 
-484 YDNGNLSI
+484 
-492 SGGVIEGKEDTIG
+492 V
-505 SNGSGG
+505 
-511 NIKISGGSITASEK
+511 KISGGTISSKITNAVRLIVATVNISGGTISTSKGDAVYCASASGK
-525 AGVSICAGTTANIT
+525 LNISGGTITTTTSAGISMGYGTLTIT
-539 GGNITGRL
+539 GGTVKGSS
-547 YGIWSNSNIN
+547 YGIWTSDVNKPTV
-557 ITIGKNDGN
+557 TIGENDG
-566 VSIESP
+566 
-572 KISSNYYGIFMQ
+572 KISVTTPSITSTNGIGLYIP
-584 SGKINFYD
+584 SGVTCNFYD
-592 GAITGVSGKSIGG
+592 GKIVGTSGKSISG
-605 TAEKTVEETATNCV
+605 TVTSTATNCV
-619 VVKTTSGSTETAVLG
+619 VIKTTSGSTETAVLG
-634 PSAPVITAKLNNSS
+634 PSAPVITAKLDDAN
-648 GANYTAGTWTNQN
+648 GATYAGGTWTNHN

-694 SNAGTILFTATRNEA
+694 SNIGTILFTATRNET
-709 IRFRAIDE
+709 IRFRAID
-717 NDVVSAETVFGVKI
+717 NNGVVSYETVLGIKI

-778 IETTSLDLS
+778 IETTNIDLS
-787 KVQTKR
+787 NVQTKR

-921 IGAYKGWYGGIPGPN
+921 IGVYKGWYGGIPGPN

-1012 WTNQDV
+1012 WTNKNV
-1018 KITLSSTDSQ
+1018 TITLSSTDSQ

-1062 YYRSIDNAGNV
+1062 YYRAIDNAGNV

-1168 SSTLIKIDKTVPT
+1168 SSTSVKIDKTVPT

-1207 VTTSGST
+1207 VTTLGST
-1214 PTSWTTSGTLTGGT
+1214 PTSWTTNGTLTSGT

-1286 TCFNLGTIYKDDL
+1286 TCFSLGTINKDDL

-1313 SGLTGVSGQTASLFG
+1313 SGLTGVSGQTVSVIG
-1328 QGSGNVTAWNQ
+1328 QGSGNVTAWNPQ
-1339 SFPVKENNENMKVH
+1339 FPTKENGADRNVH

-1367 KAFTSADLTND
+1367 RALTSSDLTND

-1567 GFRITASGT
+1567 GFKITASGT

-1772 VKSVNT
+1772 VKSVNM

-1862 DTWWYAIGPYQA
+1862 GTWWYAIGPYQA

-1915 NNYIVRNDITLKAVW
+1915 NNYIVRDDITLKAVW

-1940 NNFLTND
+1940 KNFLANDLYTNFINLSAY
-1947 KYTSSVLI
+1947 KFYTVSG
-1955 NSYHSAGTAPK
+1955 SAA
-1966 TTETTDA
+1966 TTEDT
-1973 PSAKYG
+1973 SAKYG
-1979 KTVKFTMNA
+1979 KVVQLTMNA
-1988 GTNGGPYYSPPLKL
+1988 GTDGGPYLGGSRL

-2011 VYVQVSRAMTFET
+2011 VYVKASREITL
-2024 IGSEQGGQLKNVTIN
+2024 GLVGQEQGGRKSVKVTTN
-2039 ATIEKKEWQRLTYTF
+2039 WQRITYTF
-2054 TAKDTQYYAF
+2054 KATDNSYNAF
-2064 TFYNPSGGW
+2064 VFYDPSGGW
-2073 KDGDILNIHSL
+2073 KDGDILYIHSL
-2084 ELSQVGGLNTTTA
+2084 EIAKTSSLNTTTA
-2097 TKTYGNTLSSLPT
+2097 TKNYGNTLSTLPT
-2110 PTRTGYTFN
+2110 
-2119 GWYTAP
+2119 
-2125 LGGTKIATTTAV
+2125 
-2137 PSSNTTYYA
+2137 
-2146 HWTVNNY
+2146 
-2153 YLDLKGNCDGNDASS
+2153 
-2168 INGYG
+2168 
-2173 TANVVIN
+2173 
-2180 GVTDATGVTDYYK
+2180 
-2193 QWPYGTQY
+2193 
-2201 AINNIKATTGHTY
+2201 
-2214 NGVASGSLTGTIT
+2214 
-2227 GTTSVSLK
+2227 
-2235 FTTNKYNLT
+2235 
-2244 FQNVYNTFEIKI
+2244 
-2256 LSSAGALKR
+2256 
-2265 TVNISSS
+2265 
-2272 SPTISNILYTDII
+2272 
-2285 ETSTTGVKQ
+2285 
-2294 TVSGTAFTEVKC
+2294 
-2306 SNVPTRTGYTWNSSV
+2306 PTRTGYTWNSSV

-2335 NGTGWYTDHN
+2335 NGTGWYTNHN

-2446 SKTLTGTFK
+2446 SKTLTGTFNYYK
-2455 YYNNQTKTVSTTIYN
+2455 YQTTKVSTTIYN
-2470 TATKGAITAP
+2470 TATSGTITAP
-2480 AALGTPSGYTFRH
+2480 ATVGTPPTGYSFRH
-2493 WSTATAANAAKT
+2493 WARNNGFPNAPKD
-2505 VAASG
+2505 VDASG
-2510 SITISANTTYYA
+2510 KTTISADTTFYA
-2522 SYQQTVTATFYYHPG
+2522 SYSKKITITFDDNGAIAGEKVSPVEGTVYMDYVGGEMPFRLKMPEATYGYKMAHVDGWCTTKDGKGDSYKEGQTVSFYNDTTIYAKVIHHIYQNLSTEVWYENLGDALNEVESTTEQSYPIGILVAQSTTDKSSSINLPASKRVTLILNSNTITLSTPIVSNGSLLSIGTPWSSTALTATQKKGTIKQPG
-2537 TDQYAISQS
+2537 NNAAIRCVKGTVNIQGQTTVTSEGNAIEVESGALFQLNDTS
-2546 STTAPGTKYM
+2546 AITGKNEGIYSKGGTISISRGTITSTTDNGIHVPA
-2556 GYTGGIVNG
+2556 GYGGIVNVNGGTITGAVNGIWNGG
-2565 SITIPT
+2565 SATIN
-2571 AVSGSTGI
+2571 VNR
-2579 YGTKYA
+2579 GTVIGASYY
-2585 GVSTSTNSLTAAS
+2585 GVSNYSGCTGTAHIGTNSGT
-2598 VTTAN
+2598 
-2603 TKYYAYYDVGV
+2603 
-2614 TYYYWNGSKV
+2614 
-2624 TASNPSSTRR
+2624 
-2634 RALSNGSNYALSAT
+2634 
-2648 NVPSTTS
+2648 PST
-2655 AYDSASFKNWTYDLN
+2655 
-2670 AIYERT
+2670 
-2676 PTSTASTTLYAYYQ
+2676 
-2690 KSVTATFWYYNNGA
+2690 
-2704 ASKTASGT
+2704 
-2712 KSYITNTS
+2712 
-2720 SMKTVNGN
+2720 VN
-2728 ITVPTEVSAN
+2728 PEVR
-2738 KTLDITYTYNGVST
+2738 G
-2752 SSAANAT
+2752 
-2759 NVTPTTA
+2759 
-2766 NTTYYANYRYSIK
+2766 
-2779 VTFDSNGATS
+2779 
-2789 GKSDPKPI
+2789 
-2797 TGNVYCSYT
+2797 
-2806 MSSRTGLSVKMPDN
+2806 
-2820 TEEYALVKSGANA
+2820 KSGAV
-2833 TYTFSGW
+2833 
-2840 NSKNNGTGT
+2840 NN
-2849 AYNVNTSY
+2849 
-2857 TFYSS
+2857 
-2862 TTVYVRW
+2862 
-2869 FRPVYKNTTT
+2869 
-2879 NKTYD
+2879 D
-2884 ILNYAMNEA
+2884 
-2893 KNGEV
+2893 
-2898 IQMQQN
+2898 
-2904 SNTEPLEPTVASGKT
+2904 
-2919 IYLELNG
+2919 
-2926 KTLTTKE
+2926 
-2933 SIRNNGILY
+2933 
-2942 VNHKGSTS
+2942 
-2950 GTINYTGTKVA
+2950 
-2961 VLSVS
+2961 
-2966 SSITSLQMKNATITS
+2966 
-2981 NGMGIQ
+2981 
-2987 TTVNAIILSKV
+2987 
-2998 KVTSKKEGIK
+2998 
-3008 ISAKDNVSTI
+3008 
-3018 ESCTVN
+3018 
-3024 ATYSGVQVVDGRA
+3024 
-3037 IITSSNITGDYGVF
+3037 
-3051 NFDGYIQIENNSI
+3051 
-3064 IKGTTYA
+3064 
-3071 GIINWSE
+3071 
-3078 NAGTTHVGTRTATF
+3078 
-3092 STTSEQVTGKTYG
+3092 
-3105 VQNTGSK
+3105 SK
-3112 SYMYLDNGR
+3112 STMY
-3121 VQGELGATNGALTT
+3121 
-3135 TRSGYTIYT
+3135 
-3144 TTSGSYK
+3144 
-3151 VMYLKAASRTKAL
+3151 
-3164 SKIATMRLGRNRA
+3164 
-3177 ISIVKDQSNSVDDK
+3177 
-3191 NSKEEDK
+3191 
-3198 QSGENQV
+3198 
-3205 DNSNQ
+3205 
-3210 STDENEH
+3210 
-3217 REENAEEDTEKNKEE
+3217 
-3232 NSSEKITEKGN
+3232 
-3243 NIGEYNKEQM
+3243 
-3253 DNAKMNAK
+3253 
-3261 DVDDYEKEYILLRY
+3261 
-3275 EENKYSNNPEELKKK
+3275 
-3290 RDTEDIEN
+3290 
-3298 KTLWIDQTE
+3298 
-3307 NKLDAIITNANWK
+3307 
-3320 DKYLEFNGETT
+3320 F
-3331 YGTLDKI
+3331 
-3338 NTKALTIETT
+3338 
-3348 ISCTKLPED
+3348 C
-3357 DDECIIGD
+3357 
-3365 AQNNTEL
+3365 
-3372 LYVTKEGNIKAKL
+3372 
-3385 KIGEKEYEATSIQK
+3385 
-3399 LEENKVYGI
+3399 
-3408 TLTYDGKK
+3408 
-3416 LVIYING
+3416 
-3423 KEDVRIEIEEGKKF
+3423 
-3437 FDNELKLIIGAK
+3437 
-3449 SNEKTEIGTDTN
+3449 
-3461 EDDNTENDENAI
+3461 
-3473 SNYFYGNMYTFSI
+3473 
-3486 YNEAIDEEKI
+3486 
-3496 LNNYIYNSKLIKQE
+3496 

>member
-1 MKQRAQNP
+1 MDKKSKQLVIVSA
-9 TGCKEENLIKNRE
+9 I
-22 RSKTICSLGLI
+22 
-33 FAFILLGIIIVT
+33 LGIIVIILLT

-78 SSWTNENVAVS
+78 SSWTNENVTVS

-149 TVEIVNP
+149 TVEIQDKSEYTTSNIVTKLDGIENTNNGHSTSTTTWNDISGNKKNGTITDGTWGENYLQFNGTTTWANLGVMNSNYQTLEATFSADRDNIAEDVILSNWENGGAGIYLANGRLYASFYIGGEYKVIPSKEKCVIGEIYNAIGTYDGKKLSFYVNGVLQGELSITGKIGTPANSTVMAIGVNP
-156 KDPITPDIQEY
+156 SRNGKGGSTLFKGKIYNVAIYNQALTAEQVRSNAQNSLAQATGKY
-167 TILAGETTTNIS
+167 TILAGETTINIS

-217 TVTKSATGGN
+217 TVKKSATGGN

-250 YNVGYQILYDANV
+250 YNVGYQISYDANG

-272 KVHGTELKISETIP
+272 KVHGTELKISEIIP

-305 ELKVGG
+305 ELKDGE
-311 NYTTDKAVKLYAV
+311 NYTTDKAITLYAV

-389 TLTNNGTLTIAG
+389 TLTNNGTLTITG

-419 FVKNTATEIASS
+419 FVKNTETEIASS

-437 VVKNNGTATI
+437 VIKNNGTATI

-484 YDNGNLSI
+484 YDNGNISI

-592 GAITGVSGKSIGG
+592 GAITGASGKSIGG

-634 PSAPVITAKLNNSS
+634 PSAPAVTAKLNNSS
-648 GANYTAGTWTNQN
+648 GANYTAGTWTGQN
-661 VWVQLKSASIGAG
+661 IWVQLKSASIGAG

-694 SNAGTILFTATRNEA
+694 SNTGTILFTATRNET
-709 IRFRAIDE
+709 IRFRAID
-717 NDVVSAETVFGVKI
+717 NNGVVSAETVFGV
-731 DKTGPTISSV
+731 
-741 TPATTWDY
+741 
-749 SNDVTVN
+749 
-756 ATDNESISAYAVT
+756 
-769 TTKTAPTEW
+769 
-778 IETTSLDLS
+778 
-787 KVQTKR
+787 
-793 ENGASWARVFYHNNR
+793 
-808 GGSTLFANETEAKS
+808 
-822 VDVSYKYSALGTLD
+822 
-836 NYKDTTGNWEFML
+836 
-849 QYPEIKGKYNRWKQ
+849 
-863 TGNPATTT
+863 
-871 IANGDGSANAPGYSA
+871 
-886 VHIDWNYD
+886 
-894 YWGGLTK
+894 
-901 STAPETFLNGS
+901 
-912 VGMGTWFYA
+912 
-921 IGAYKGWYGGIPGPN
+921 
-936 DTAVFQ
+936 
-942 GTELWARIDTLTKA
+942 
-956 NKKTLT
+956 
-962 AKVGNLTTN
+962 
-971 GTYYVWV
+971 
-978 KDHLGNVSSK
+978 
-988 AVTTN
+988 
-993 KVDTTAPT
+993 
-1001 APTITNSSGGN
+1001 
-1012 WTNQDV
+1012 
-1018 KITLSSTDSQ
+1018 
-1028 SGVLKYQCKYS
+1028 
-1039 GTSNRWADAKST
+1039 
-1051 DTWSAA
+1051 
-1057 RNETI
+1057 
-1062 YYRSIDNAGNV
+1062 
-1073 SAVSST
+1073 
-1079 AIKIDKTAPA
+1079 
-1089 APTITNSSGGNWTN
+1089 
-1103 QSVTTKVT
+1103 
-1111 STDAMSGIA
+1111 
-1120 KYQIKYSGTSNA
+1120 
-1132 WRDFDN
+1132 
-1138 NNSSHTSWAAD
+1138 
-1149 RNETLYFRAIDNA
+1149 
-1162 GNISAE
+1162 
-1168 SSTLIKIDKTVPT
+1168 KIDKTVPT

-1207 VTTSGST
+1207 VTTLGST
-1214 PTSWTTSGTLTGGT
+1214 PTSWTTNGTLTSGT

-1286 TCFNLGTIYKDDL
+1286 TCFSLGTINKDDL

-1313 SGLTGVSGQTASLFG
+1313 SGLTGVSGQTVSVIG
-1328 QGSGNVTAWNQ
+1328 QGSGNVTAWNPQ
-1339 SFPVKENNENMKVH
+1339 FPTKENGADRNVH

-1367 KAFTSADLTND
+1367 RALTSSDLTND

-1567 GFRITASGT
+1567 GFKITASGT

-1772 VKSVNT
+1772 VKSVNM

-1862 DTWWYAIGPYQA
+1862 GTWWYAIGPYQA

-1915 NNYIVRNDITLKAVW
+1915 NNYIVRDDITLKAVW

-1940 NNFLTND
+1940 KNFLANDLYTNFINLSAY
-1947 KYTSSVLI
+1947 KFYTVSG
-1955 NSYHSAGTAPK
+1955 SAA
-1966 TTETTDA
+1966 TTEDT
-1973 PSAKYG
+1973 SAKYG
-1979 KTVKFTMNA
+1979 KVVQLTMNA
-1988 GTNGGPYYSPPLKL
+1988 GTDGGPYLGGSRL

-2011 VYVQVSRAMTFET
+2011 VYLKASREITLSRV
-2024 IGSEQGGQLKNVTIN
+2024 GQEQGGRKSVKVT
-2039 ATIEKKEWQRLTYTF
+2039 KDWQRITYTF
-2054 TAKDTQYYAF
+2054 TATDNTYNAF
-2064 TFYNPSGGW
+2064 VFYSPSGGW
-2073 KDGDILNIHSL
+2073 QDGDILSVHSL
-2084 ELSQVGGLNTTTA
+2084 ELAETDSLNTSTV
-2097 TKTYGNTLSSLPT
+2097 TKTYGNTLASLPA
-2110 PTRTGYTFN
+2110 PTRSGYTFA

-2125 LGGTKIATTTAV
+2125 TEGTKIATTTAV
-2137 PSSNTTYYA
+2137 PASNTTYYA
-2146 HWTVNNY
+2146 HWTVN
-2153 YLDLKGNCDGNDASS
+2153 K
-2168 INGYG
+2168 
-2173 TANVVIN
+2173 
-2180 GVTDATGVTDYYK
+2180 
-2193 QWPYGTQY
+2193 
-2201 AINNIKATTGHTY
+2201 
-2214 NGVASGSLTGTIT
+2214 
-2227 GTTSVSLK
+2227 
-2235 FTTNKYNLT
+2235 
-2244 FQNVYNTFEIKI
+2244 
-2256 LSSAGALKR
+2256 
-2265 TVNISSS
+2265 
-2272 SPTISNILYTDII
+2272 
-2285 ETSTTGVKQ
+2285 
-2294 TVSGTAFTEVKC
+2294 
-2306 SNVPTRTGYTWNSSV
+2306 
-2321 KYTMGAENTKAYRW
+2321 
-2335 NGTGWYTDHN
+2335 
-2345 GDTQCTAFSRLAST
+2345 
-2359 NGYTAKLTIGWT
+2359 
-2371 VNNYTV
+2371 YTV
-2377 TYNYGTNGGTS
+2377 TYDYKTNGGTS
-2388 ATKTTASVA
+2388 ATKTSATVT
-2397 YGSNVDLTP
+2397 YGNSIDLTP
-2406 TATKSGWKFVGWSD
+2406 TAAKSDWTFVGWNTYS
-2420 PDHPSGTTKLTSY
+2420 TATAKLTSLN
-2433 KMPAKNVTLYAIY
+2433 MGAGNVTLYAIY
-2446 SKTLTGTFK
+2446 SKTLTGTFNYYK
-2455 YYNNQTKTVSTTIYN
+2455 YQTTKVSTTIYN
-2470 TATKGAITAP
+2470 TATSGTITAP
-2480 AALGTPSGYTFRH
+2480 ATVGTPPTGYSFRH
-2493 WSTATAANAAKT
+2493 WARNNGFPNAPKD
-2505 VAASG
+2505 VDASG
-2510 SITISANTTYYA
+2510 KTTISADTTFYA
-2522 SYQQTVTATFYYHPG
+2522 SYSKKITITFDDNGAIAGEKVSPVEGTVYMDYVGGEMPFRLKMPEATYGYKMAHVDGWCTTKDGKGDSYKEGQTVSFYNDTTIYAKVIHHIYQNLSTEVWYENLGDALNEVESTTEQSYPIGILVAQSTTDKSSSINLPASKRVTLILNSNTITLSTPIVSNGSLLSIGTPWSSTALTATQKKGTIKQPG
-2537 TDQYAISQS
+2537 NNAAIRCVKGTVNIQGQTTVTSEGNAIEVESGALFQLNDTS
-2546 STTAPGTKYM
+2546 AITGKNEGIYSKGGTISISRGTITSTTDNGIHVPA
-2556 GYTGGIVNG
+2556 GYGGIVNVNGGTITGAVNGIWNGG
-2565 SITIPT
+2565 SATIN
-2571 AVSGSTGI
+2571 VNR
-2579 YGTKYA
+2579 GTVIGASYY
-2585 GVSTSTNSLTAAS
+2585 GVSNYSGCTGTAHIGTNSGTPSTVNPEVRGKSGAVNNDSKSTMYFYSGRLLSASTSMYRGVLKLRSDGYSMTTGSATYAS
-2598 VTTAN
+2598 VKYN
-2603 TKYYAYYDVGV
+2603 TMYY
-2614 TYYYWNGSKV
+2614 
-2624 TASNPSSTRR
+2624 
-2634 RALSNGSNYALSAT
+2634 
-2648 NVPSTTS
+2648 
-2655 AYDSASFKNWTYDLN
+2655 
-2670 AIYERT
+2670 
-2676 PTSTASTTLYAYYQ
+2676 
-2690 KSVTATFWYYNNGA
+2690 
-2704 ASKTASGT
+2704 
-2712 KSYITNTS
+2712 
-2720 SMKTVNGN
+2720 
-2728 ITVPTEVSAN
+2728 
-2738 KTLDITYTYNGVST
+2738 
-2752 SSAANAT
+2752 
-2759 NVTPTTA
+2759 
-2766 NTTYYANYRYSIK
+2766 
-2779 VTFDSNGATS
+2779 S
-2789 GKSDPKPI
+2789 GKS
-2797 TGNVYCSYT
+2797 
-2806 MSSRTGLSVKMPDN
+2806 
-2820 TEEYALVKSGANA
+2820 
-2833 TYTFSGW
+2833 
-2840 NSKNNGTGT
+2840 
-2849 AYNVNTSY
+2849 
-2857 TFYSS
+2857 
-2862 TTVYVRW
+2862 
-2869 FRPVYKNTTT
+2869 
-2879 NKTYD
+2879 
-2884 ILNYAMNEA
+2884 
-2893 KNGEV
+2893 
-2898 IQMQQN
+2898 
-2904 SNTEPLEPTVASGKT
+2904 
-2919 IYLELNG
+2919 
-2926 KTLTTKE
+2926 
-2933 SIRNNGILY
+2933 
-2942 VNHKGSTS
+2942 STS
-2950 GTINYTGTKVA
+2950 GMPAPTALNVQSEDRKIKMKQVNIN
-2961 VLSVS
+2961 
-2966 SSITSLQMKNATITS
+2966 
-2981 NGMGIQ
+2981 
-2987 TTVNAIILSKV
+2987 
-2998 KVTSKKEGIK
+2998 
-3008 ISAKDNVSTI
+3008 
-3018 ESCTVN
+3018 
-3024 ATYSGVQVVDGRA
+3024 
-3037 IITSSNITGDYGVF
+3037 
-3051 NFDGYIQIENNSI
+3051 
-3064 IKGTTYA
+3064 
-3071 GIINWSE
+3071 
-3078 NAGTTHVGTRTATF
+3078 
-3092 STTSEQVTGKTYG
+3092 
-3105 VQNTGSK
+3105 
-3112 SYMYLDNGR
+3112 
-3121 VQGELGATNGALTT
+3121 
-3135 TRSGYTIYT
+3135 
-3144 TTSGSYK
+3144 
-3151 VMYLKAASRTKAL
+3151 
-3164 SKIATMRLGRNRA
+3164 
-3177 ISIVKDQSNSVDDK
+3177 
-3191 NSKEEDK
+3191 
-3198 QSGENQV
+3198 
-3205 DNSNQ
+3205 
-3210 STDENEH
+3210 
-3217 REENAEEDTEKNKEE
+3217 KNKEI
-3232 NSSEKITEKGN
+3232 NSETK
-3243 NIGEYNKEQM
+3243 
-3253 DNAKMNAK
+3253 
-3261 DVDDYEKEYILLRY
+3261 YEKEGLLQRY
-3275 EENKYSNNPEELKKK
+3275 EDVYEYEDYNGNSSNQ
-3290 RDTEDIEN
+3290 D

-3307 NKLDAIITNANWK
+3307 NKLNAIIMNANWK
-3320 DKYLEFNGETT
+3320 DEYLEFNGETT
-3331 YGTLDKI
+3331 YGTLDKL

-3348 ISCTKLPED
+3348 ISCTKLPEE

-3496 LNNYIYNSKLIKQE
+3496 LNNYIYNSKLIEQE

>member
-1 MKQRAQNP
+1 MKQRTQNP

-78 SSWTNENVAVS
+78 SSWTNENVTVS

-119 NCNIYAKIKYTD
+119 NCNIYTKIKYTD

-149 TVEIVNP
+149 TVEIQDKSEYTTSNIVTKLDGIENTNNGHSTSTTTWNDISGNKKNGTITDGTWGENYLQFNGTTTWANLGVMNSNYQTLEATFSADRDNIAEDVILSNWENGGAGIYLANGRLHASFYIGGAYKVIPSKEKCVIGEIYNAIGTYDGKKLSFYVNGVLQGELSITGTIGTPANSTVMAIGVNP
-156 KDPITPDIQEY
+156 SRNGKGGSTLFKGKIYNVAIYNQALTADQVRSNAQNSLAQATGKY
-167 TILAGETTTNIS
+167 TILAGETTININ

-217 TVTKSATGGN
+217 TVKKSATGGN

-250 YNVGYQILYDANV
+250 YNVGYQISYDANG

-272 KVHGTELKISETIP
+272 KVHGTELKISEIIP

-305 ELKVGG
+305 ELKDGE
-311 NYTTDKAVKLYAV
+311 NYTTDKAITLYAV

-389 TLTNNGTLTIAG
+389 TLTNNGTLTITG

-419 FVKNTATEIASS
+419 FVKNTETELASS
-431 ATADYY
+431 ATTDYY

-484 YDNGNLSI
+484 YDNGNISI

-505 SNGSGG
+505 SIGSGG

-547 YGIWSNSNIN
+547 YGIWSNSDIN

-592 GAITGVSGKSIGG
+592 GAITGASGKSIGG

-674 IKEYQWYK
+674 IKAYQWYE

-687 SSEITTA
+687 TRDLTTSSNI
-694 SNAGTILFTATRNEA
+694 GTITYTVTRNEA
-709 IRFRAIDE
+709 IRFRAIDNNGVISYE
-717 NDVVSAETVFGVKI
+717 TVLGIKIDKIAPTAPTIEKSYGILPNCSHSVTNLTVSGSTYTATSNDPTISFSGVNKYTNVTGVRVKFNKALEKDLQTLQVFYSTGGAGYSEANSKKVGAPAGSTEVKVDIPKGTYDNIRVDIGSVSGVSFELNDIYLITSDDIWNNGNIRLVLNSTDANSGIANYQIKYSGSSNSWKDISTTTDAWSAERNETIYYRAVDKAGNASEGSSIPIKIDRTAPTAPTITNSSGGNWTNQDVKITLSSTDSQSGVLKYQYKYSGTNNQWTDTKSTDTWSGGRNETIYYRAVDNAGNISKESSTAIKI
-731 DKTGPTISSV
+731 DKTAPTISSV
-741 TPATTWDY
+741 TPSNAWDY
-749 SNDVTVN
+749 SNNVTIN
-756 ATDNESISAYAVT
+756 ATDNNAISAYAVT
-769 TTKTAPTEW
+769 TTNTAPTEW
-778 IETTSLDLS
+778 IETTNIDLS
-787 KVQTKR
+787 NVQTKR

-822 VDVSYKYSALGTLD
+822 VDTAYKYSALGTLD
-836 NYKDTTGNWEFML
+836 NYKDSTGNWEFML
-849 QYPEIKGKYNRWKQ
+849 QYPRDISGKYNRWKQ
-863 TGNPATTT
+863 TANPVTTT
-871 IANGDGSANAPGYSA
+871 VANGTGSETAPGYSA
-886 VHIDWNYD
+886 VHIDWNQN

-901 STAPETFLNGS
+901 STASQTFINGS
-912 VGMGTWFYA
+912 VGYAWWQYA
-921 IGAYKGWYGGIPGPN
+921 IGAYQAWNGGIPGPSN
-936 DTAVFQ
+936 PVFQ

-1012 WTNQDV
+1012 WTNKNV
-1018 KITLSSTDSQ
+1018 TITLSSTDSQ

-1120 KYQIKYSGTSNA
+1120 KYQIKYSGTSNT

-1168 SSTLIKIDKTVPT
+1168 SSTLIKIDKTAPT
-1181 VTINRTSANTFDWK
+1181 ITSAEIKNVTPTGYDVYVYGVKDAGSGVNRVQFPTWTSANGQDDIQSDW
-1195 ASDTLSGVAGYA
+1195 VN
-1207 VTTSGST
+1207 ST
-1214 PTSWTTSGTLTGGT
+1214 AATGT
-1228 KTISAAGTYYVWIK
+1228 KQSDGTTWVYRVNTKAHKNESGTYYTHIYVY
-1242 DKAGNVN
+1242 DNLGNSKNVSTH
-1249 KATINAYT
+1249 TITVPSVT
-1257 VTYDYNG
+1257 VTYDN
-1264 TKNYIVPLS
+1264 NYL
-1273 NTIKC
+1273 
-1278 TGFSGALN
+1278 A
-1286 TCFNLGTIYKDDL
+1286 
-1299 KVGDQLTVSFTASY
+1299 GD
-1313 SGLTGVSGQTASLFG
+1313 
-1328 QGSGNVTAWNQ
+1328 
-1339 SFPVKENNENMKVH
+1339 
-1353 WTGTANNVTYTYRT
+1353 
-1367 KAFTSADLTND
+1367 
-1378 SWNFMIRTDYYSAG
+1378 
-1392 TITISNVKVTRTTR
+1392 
-1406 ETKTLLHGA
+1406 
-1415 TLGTLPAPTER
+1415 
-1426 GYTLDGWYTAVTGGT
+1426 
-1441 KIATTTTATAN
+1441 
-1452 ATYYAHW
+1452 
-1459 AQKGY
+1459 
-1464 TITLATNG
+1464 LATNSVLVG
-1472 GTYNGATAN
+1472 SYAYAT
-1481 SIFAATYGN
+1481 
-1490 DVNIGYPVKAGYTF
+1490 
-1504 NGWKDSTGKIYDRN
+1504 
-1518 LLKNAEA
+1518 
-1525 PKEFVDGSK
+1525 
-1534 STNALGGWRTA
+1534 
-1545 SVSGGT
+1545 
-1551 RSVVGYQD
+1551 
-1559 PPLPGIRK
+1559 
-1567 GFRITASGT
+1567 
-1576 ATSLDVCQDQ
+1576 TS
-1586 VPVTVGKYYTI
+1586 
-1597 SVWAKGSGGLWL
+1597 
-1609 QAGNSSYTGKL
+1609 
-1620 FSMSNVTSWTKY
+1620 
-1632 SWTFKAGTDGSANNN
+1632 
-1647 MTNIYF
+1647 
-1653 GNHGATGTIDICGM
+1653 
-1667 KLEEGTGFKS
+1667 
-1677 TLWANT
+1677 
-1683 AANTTLTAQWTANNY
+1683 
-1698 TIKIDPNGGK
+1698 
-1708 FNNSTSVAT
+1708 
-1717 YTKTFGSTVA
+1717 TKT
-1727 ATAPTKTGYTFGGW
+1727 
-1741 VPVKTEAGATWAE
+1741 
-1754 VLYHN
+1754 
-1759 NQGGTTLFANETE
+1759 
-1772 VKSVNT
+1772 
-1778 AQKYSILGQ
+1778 
-1787 LETFRAN
+1787 
-1794 TSSQFEFLLK
+1794 
-1804 YDEFGTQYNRW
+1804 
-1815 KQTSNPTSGTT
+1815 
-1826 ISGYSAVSNSWTGDS
+1826 
-1841 WGGIAKSSSTSYT
+1841 
-1854 FLDGSPNA
+1854 
-1862 DTWWYAIGPYQA
+1862 
-1874 YKKGIP
+1874 
-1880 GPNDTINM
+1880 
-1888 ESMSLYVKVNDDL
+1888 
-1901 SNITKAVTGVVNSS
+1901 
-1915 NNYIVRNDITLKAVW
+1915 
-1930 IPNTYTITYD
+1930 
-1940 NNFLTND
+1940 
-1947 KYTSSVLI
+1947 
-1955 NSYHSAGTAPK
+1955 K
-1966 TTETTDA
+1966 TTTENL
-1973 PSAKYG
+1973 SAKYG
-1979 KTVKFTMNA
+1979 REVQFTMNA
-1988 GTNGGPYYSPPLKL
+1988 GTSGGPYLSCTRL
-2002 TVGTTYTWS
+2002 TVGETYTWS
-2011 VYVQVSRAMTFET
+2011 VYLKASRNITLATT
-2024 IGSEQGGQLKNVTIN
+2024 GQEQGGRKLVNVSTS
-2039 ATIEKKEWQRLTYTF
+2039 WQRMTYTF
-2054 TAKDTQYYAF
+2054 KANDNSYNAF
-2064 TFYNPSGGW
+2064 VFYDPSGGW
-2073 KDGDILNIHSL
+2073 KDGDILYIHSL
-2084 ELSQVGGLNTTTA
+2084 EIAKTSSLNTTTA
-2097 TKTYGNTLSSLPT
+2097 TKSYGNTLSTLPT
-2110 PTRTGYTFN
+2110 PTRTGYTFA

-2125 LGGTKIATTTAV
+2125 TGGTKIATTTAV

-2146 HWTVNNY
+2146 HWTVNKY
-2153 YLDLKGNCDGNDASS
+2153 YLDLNGNCDSSSVGKIND
-2168 INGYG
+2168 YG
-2173 TANVVIN
+2173 TANVDIN
-2180 GVTDATGVTDYYK
+2180 GVNDSAGVTDYYK

-2244 FQNVYNTFEIKI
+2244 FQNVYNTFEVKI

-2406 TATKSGWKFVGWSD
+2406 TATKSGWTFVGWNTS
-2420 PDHPSGTTKLTSY
+2420 STATKKLSSLAMGTS
-2433 KMPAKNVTLYAIY
+2433 NVTLYAIY

-2455 YYNNQTKTVSTTIYN
+2455 YYNNQTKTVPTTIYN

-2546 STTAPGTKYM
+2546 STTAPGTRYM

-2634 RALSNGSNYALSAT
+2634 RALSNGSNYVLSAT

-2728 ITVPTEVSAN
+2728 ITVPKEVSAN
-2738 KTLDITYTYNGVST
+2738 KTLDRTYTYNGVST

-2833 TYTFSGW
+2833 SYTFSGW
-2840 NSKNNGTGT
+2840 NSKTDGTGT
-2849 AYNVNTSY
+2849 AYSANTSY
-2857 TFYSS
+2857 TFYDS

-2884 ILNYAMNEA
+2884 ILCYAFMEA
-2893 KNGEV
+2893 NTGEV

-2904 SNTEPLEPTVASGKT
+2904 SNTEPLEGGVASGKT

-3121 VQGELGATNGALTT
+3121 VQGLQGATNGALTT

-3151 VMYLKAASRTKAL
+3151 VIYLKAASRAKAL

-3198 QSGENQV
+3198 QSGENKI

-3290 RDTEDIEN
+3290 MDTEDIEN

-3307 NKLDAIITNANWK
+3307 NKLDAIMTNANWK

-3348 ISCTKLPED
+3348 ISCIKLPEE

-3496 LNNYIYNSKLIKQE
+3496 LNNYIYNSKLIEQE

>member
-1 MKQRAQNP
+1 MDKKSKQLVIVSA
-9 TGCKEENLIKNRE
+9 I
-22 RSKTICSLGLI
+22 
-33 FAFILLGIIIVT
+33 LGIIVIILLT

-78 SSWTNENVAVS
+78 SSWTNENVTVS

-149 TVEIVNP
+149 TVEIQDKSEYTTSNIVTKLDGIENTNNGHSTSTTTWNDISGNKKNGTITDGTWGENYLQFNGTTTWANLGVMNSNYQTLEATFSADRDNIAEDVILSNWENGGAGIYLANGRLYASFYIGGEYKVIPSKEKCVIGEIYNAIGTYDGKKLSFYVNGVLQGELSITGKIGTPANSTVMAIGVNP
-156 KDPITPDIQEY
+156 SRNGKGGSTLFKGKIYNVAIYNQALTAEQVRSNAQNSLAQATGKY
-167 TILAGETTTNIS
+167 TILAGETTINIS

-217 TVTKSATGGN
+217 TVKKSATGGN

-250 YNVGYQILYDANV
+250 YNVGYQISYDANG

-272 KVHGTELKISETIP
+272 KVHGTELKISEIIP

-305 ELKVGG
+305 ELKEGE
-311 NYTTDKAVKLYAV
+311 NYTTDKAITLYAV

-389 TLTNNGTLTIAG
+389 TLTNNGTLTITG

-419 FVKNTATEIASS
+419 FVKNTETEIASS

-437 VVKNNGTATI
+437 VIKNNGTATI

-484 YDNGNLSI
+484 YDNGNISI

-505 SNGSGG
+505 SIGSGG

-592 GAITGVSGKSIGG
+592 GAITGASGKSIGG

-634 PSAPVITAKLNNSS
+634 PSAPAVTAKLNNSS
-648 GANYTAGTWTNQN
+648 GANYTAGTWTGQN
-661 VWVQLKSASIGAG
+661 IWVQLKSASIGAG

-694 SNAGTILFTATRNEA
+694 SNTGTILFTATRNET
-709 IRFRAIDE
+709 IRFRAID
-717 NDVVSAETVFGVKI
+717 NNGVVSAETVFGV
-731 DKTGPTISSV
+731 
-741 TPATTWDY
+741 
-749 SNDVTVN
+749 
-756 ATDNESISAYAVT
+756 
-769 TTKTAPTEW
+769 
-778 IETTSLDLS
+778 
-787 KVQTKR
+787 
-793 ENGASWARVFYHNNR
+793 
-808 GGSTLFANETEAKS
+808 
-822 VDVSYKYSALGTLD
+822 
-836 NYKDTTGNWEFML
+836 
-849 QYPEIKGKYNRWKQ
+849 
-863 TGNPATTT
+863 
-871 IANGDGSANAPGYSA
+871 
-886 VHIDWNYD
+886 
-894 YWGGLTK
+894 
-901 STAPETFLNGS
+901 
-912 VGMGTWFYA
+912 
-921 IGAYKGWYGGIPGPN
+921 
-936 DTAVFQ
+936 
-942 GTELWARIDTLTKA
+942 
-956 NKKTLT
+956 
-962 AKVGNLTTN
+962 
-971 GTYYVWV
+971 
-978 KDHLGNVSSK
+978 
-988 AVTTN
+988 
-993 KVDTTAPT
+993 
-1001 APTITNSSGGN
+1001 
-1012 WTNQDV
+1012 
-1018 KITLSSTDSQ
+1018 
-1028 SGVLKYQCKYS
+1028 
-1039 GTSNRWADAKST
+1039 
-1051 DTWSAA
+1051 
-1057 RNETI
+1057 
-1062 YYRSIDNAGNV
+1062 
-1073 SAVSST
+1073 
-1079 AIKIDKTAPA
+1079 
-1089 APTITNSSGGNWTN
+1089 
-1103 QSVTTKVT
+1103 
-1111 STDAMSGIA
+1111 
-1120 KYQIKYSGTSNA
+1120 
-1132 WRDFDN
+1132 
-1138 NNSSHTSWAAD
+1138 
-1149 RNETLYFRAIDNA
+1149 
-1162 GNISAE
+1162 
-1168 SSTLIKIDKTVPT
+1168 KIDKTVPT

-1207 VTTSGST
+1207 VTTLGST
-1214 PTSWTTSGTLTGGT
+1214 PTSWTTNGTLTSGT

-1286 TCFNLGTIYKDDL
+1286 TCFSLGTINKDDL

-1313 SGLTGVSGQTASLFG
+1313 SGLTGVSGQTVSVIG
-1328 QGSGNVTAWNQ
+1328 QGSGNVTAWNPQ
-1339 SFPVKENNENMKVH
+1339 FPTKENGADRNVH

-1367 KAFTSADLTND
+1367 RALTSSDLTND

-1567 GFRITASGT
+1567 GFKITASGT

-1772 VKSVNT
+1772 VKSVNM

-1862 DTWWYAIGPYQA
+1862 GTWWYAIGPYQA

-1915 NNYIVRNDITLKAVW
+1915 NNYIVRDDITLKAVW

-1940 NNFLTND
+1940 KNFLANDLYTNFINLSAY
-1947 KYTSSVLI
+1947 KFYTVSG
-1955 NSYHSAGTAPK
+1955 SAA
-1966 TTETTDA
+1966 TTEDT
-1973 PSAKYG
+1973 SAKYG
-1979 KTVKFTMNA
+1979 KVVQLTMNA
-1988 GTNGGPYYSPPLKL
+1988 GTDGGPYLGGSRL

-2011 VYVQVSRAMTFET
+2011 VYLKASREITLSRV
-2024 IGSEQGGQLKNVTIN
+2024 GQEQGGRKSVKVT
-2039 ATIEKKEWQRLTYTF
+2039 KDWQRITYTF
-2054 TAKDTQYYAF
+2054 TATDNTYNAF
-2064 TFYNPSGGW
+2064 VFYSPSGGW
-2073 KDGDILNIHSL
+2073 QDGDILSVHSL
-2084 ELSQVGGLNTTTA
+2084 ELAETDSLNTSTV
-2097 TKTYGNTLSSLPT
+2097 TKTYGNTLASLPA
-2110 PTRTGYTFN
+2110 PTRSGYTFA

-2125 LGGTKIATTTAV
+2125 TEGTKIATTTAV
-2137 PSSNTTYYA
+2137 PASNTTYYA
-2146 HWTVNNY
+2146 HWTVN
-2153 YLDLKGNCDGNDASS
+2153 K
-2168 INGYG
+2168 
-2173 TANVVIN
+2173 
-2180 GVTDATGVTDYYK
+2180 
-2193 QWPYGTQY
+2193 
-2201 AINNIKATTGHTY
+2201 
-2214 NGVASGSLTGTIT
+2214 
-2227 GTTSVSLK
+2227 
-2235 FTTNKYNLT
+2235 
-2244 FQNVYNTFEIKI
+2244 
-2256 LSSAGALKR
+2256 
-2265 TVNISSS
+2265 
-2272 SPTISNILYTDII
+2272 
-2285 ETSTTGVKQ
+2285 
-2294 TVSGTAFTEVKC
+2294 
-2306 SNVPTRTGYTWNSSV
+2306 
-2321 KYTMGAENTKAYRW
+2321 
-2335 NGTGWYTDHN
+2335 
-2345 GDTQCTAFSRLAST
+2345 
-2359 NGYTAKLTIGWT
+2359 
-2371 VNNYTV
+2371 YTV
-2377 TYNYGTNGGTS
+2377 TYDYKTNGGTS
-2388 ATKTTASVA
+2388 ATKTSATVT
-2397 YGSNVDLTP
+2397 YGNSIDLTP
-2406 TATKSGWKFVGWSD
+2406 TAAKSDWTFVGWNTYS
-2420 PDHPSGTTKLTSY
+2420 TATAKLTSLN
-2433 KMPAKNVTLYAIY
+2433 MGAGNVTLYAIY
-2446 SKTLTGTFK
+2446 SKTLTGTFNYYK
-2455 YYNNQTKTVSTTIYN
+2455 YQTTKVSTTIYN
-2470 TATKGAITAP
+2470 TATSGTITAP
-2480 AALGTPSGYTFRH
+2480 ATVGTPPTGYSFRH
-2493 WSTATAANAAKT
+2493 WARNNGFPNAPKD
-2505 VAASG
+2505 VDASG
-2510 SITISANTTYYA
+2510 KTTISADTTFYA
-2522 SYQQTVTATFYYHPG
+2522 SYSKKITITFDDNGAIAGEKVSPVEGTVYMDYVGGEMPFRLKMPEATYGYKMAHVDGWCTTKDGKGDSYKEGQTVSFYNDTTIYAKVIHHIYQNLSTEVWYENLGDALNEVESTTEQSYPIGILVAQSTTDKSSSINLPASKRVTLILNSNTITLSTPIVSNGSLLSIGTPWSSTALTATQKKGTIKQPG
-2537 TDQYAISQS
+2537 NNAAIRCVKGTVNIQGQTTVTSEGNAIEVESGALFQLNDTS
-2546 STTAPGTKYM
+2546 AITGKNEGIYSKGGTISISRGTITSTTDNGIHVPA
-2556 GYTGGIVNG
+2556 GYGGIVNVNGGTITGAVNGIWNGG
-2565 SITIPT
+2565 SATIN
-2571 AVSGSTGI
+2571 VNR
-2579 YGTKYA
+2579 GTVIGASYY
-2585 GVSTSTNSLTAAS
+2585 GVSNYSGCTGTAHIGTNSGTPSTVNPEVRGKSGAVNNDSKSTMYFYSGRLLSASTSMYRGVLKLRSDGYSMTTGSATYAS
-2598 VTTAN
+2598 VKYN
-2603 TKYYAYYDVGV
+2603 TMYY
-2614 TYYYWNGSKV
+2614 
-2624 TASNPSSTRR
+2624 
-2634 RALSNGSNYALSAT
+2634 
-2648 NVPSTTS
+2648 
-2655 AYDSASFKNWTYDLN
+2655 
-2670 AIYERT
+2670 
-2676 PTSTASTTLYAYYQ
+2676 
-2690 KSVTATFWYYNNGA
+2690 
-2704 ASKTASGT
+2704 
-2712 KSYITNTS
+2712 
-2720 SMKTVNGN
+2720 
-2728 ITVPTEVSAN
+2728 
-2738 KTLDITYTYNGVST
+2738 
-2752 SSAANAT
+2752 
-2759 NVTPTTA
+2759 
-2766 NTTYYANYRYSIK
+2766 
-2779 VTFDSNGATS
+2779 S
-2789 GKSDPKPI
+2789 GKS
-2797 TGNVYCSYT
+2797 
-2806 MSSRTGLSVKMPDN
+2806 
-2820 TEEYALVKSGANA
+2820 
-2833 TYTFSGW
+2833 
-2840 NSKNNGTGT
+2840 
-2849 AYNVNTSY
+2849 
-2857 TFYSS
+2857 
-2862 TTVYVRW
+2862 
-2869 FRPVYKNTTT
+2869 
-2879 NKTYD
+2879 
-2884 ILNYAMNEA
+2884 
-2893 KNGEV
+2893 
-2898 IQMQQN
+2898 
-2904 SNTEPLEPTVASGKT
+2904 
-2919 IYLELNG
+2919 
-2926 KTLTTKE
+2926 
-2933 SIRNNGILY
+2933 
-2942 VNHKGSTS
+2942 STS
-2950 GTINYTGTKVA
+2950 GMPAPTALNVQSEDRKIKMKQVNIN
-2961 VLSVS
+2961 
-2966 SSITSLQMKNATITS
+2966 
-2981 NGMGIQ
+2981 
-2987 TTVNAIILSKV
+2987 
-2998 KVTSKKEGIK
+2998 
-3008 ISAKDNVSTI
+3008 
-3018 ESCTVN
+3018 
-3024 ATYSGVQVVDGRA
+3024 
-3037 IITSSNITGDYGVF
+3037 
-3051 NFDGYIQIENNSI
+3051 
-3064 IKGTTYA
+3064 
-3071 GIINWSE
+3071 
-3078 NAGTTHVGTRTATF
+3078 
-3092 STTSEQVTGKTYG
+3092 
-3105 VQNTGSK
+3105 
-3112 SYMYLDNGR
+3112 
-3121 VQGELGATNGALTT
+3121 
-3135 TRSGYTIYT
+3135 
-3144 TTSGSYK
+3144 
-3151 VMYLKAASRTKAL
+3151 
-3164 SKIATMRLGRNRA
+3164 
-3177 ISIVKDQSNSVDDK
+3177 
-3191 NSKEEDK
+3191 
-3198 QSGENQV
+3198 
-3205 DNSNQ
+3205 
-3210 STDENEH
+3210 
-3217 REENAEEDTEKNKEE
+3217 KNKEI
-3232 NSSEKITEKGN
+3232 NSETK
-3243 NIGEYNKEQM
+3243 
-3253 DNAKMNAK
+3253 
-3261 DVDDYEKEYILLRY
+3261 YEKEGLLQRY
-3275 EENKYSNNPEELKKK
+3275 EDVYEYEDYNGNSSNQ
-3290 RDTEDIEN
+3290 D

-3307 NKLDAIITNANWK
+3307 NKLNAIIMNANWK
-3320 DKYLEFNGETT
+3320 DEYLEFNGETT
-3331 YGTLDKI
+3331 YGTLDKL

-3348 ISCTKLPED
+3348 ISCTKLPEE

-3496 LNNYIYNSKLIKQE
+3496 LNNYIYNSKLIEQE

>member
-1 MKQRAQNP
+1 MDKKSKQLVIVSA
-9 TGCKEENLIKNRE
+9 I
-22 RSKTICSLGLI
+22 
-33 FAFILLGIIIVT
+33 LGIIVIILLT

-78 SSWTNENVAVS
+78 SSWTNENVTVS

-149 TVEIVNP
+149 TVEIQDKSEYTTSNIVTKLDGIENTNNGHSTSTTTWNDISGNKKNGTITDGTWGENYLQFNGTTTWANLGVMNSNYQTLEATFSADRDNIAEDVILSNWENGGAGIYLANGRLYASFYIGGEYKVIPSKEKCVIGEIYNAIGTYDGKKLSFYVNGVLQGELSITGKIGTPANSTVMAIGVNP
-156 KDPITPDIQEY
+156 SRNGKGGSTLFKGKIYNVAIYNQALTAEQVRSNAQNSLAQATGKY
-167 TILAGETTTNIS
+167 TILAGETTINIS

-217 TVTKSATGGN
+217 TVKKSATGGN

-250 YNVGYQILYDANV
+250 YNVGYQISYDANG

-272 KVHGTELKISETIP
+272 KVHGTELKISEIIP

-305 ELKVGG
+305 ELKEGE
-311 NYTTDKAVKLYAV
+311 NYTTDKAITLYAV

-389 TLTNNGTLTIAG
+389 TLTNNGTLTITG

-419 FVKNTATEIASS
+419 FVKNTETEIASS

-437 VVKNNGTATI
+437 VIKNNGTATI

-484 YDNGNLSI
+484 YDNGNISI

-505 SNGSGG
+505 SIGSGG

-592 GAITGVSGKSIGG
+592 GAITGASGKSIGG

-634 PSAPVITAKLNNSS
+634 PSAPAVTAKLNNSS
-648 GANYTAGTWTNQN
+648 GANYTAGTWTGQN
-661 VWVQLKSASIGAG
+661 IWVQLKSASIGAG

-694 SNAGTILFTATRNEA
+694 SNTGTILFTATRNET
-709 IRFRAIDE
+709 IRFRAID
-717 NDVVSAETVFGVKI
+717 NNGVVSAETVFGV
-731 DKTGPTISSV
+731 
-741 TPATTWDY
+741 
-749 SNDVTVN
+749 
-756 ATDNESISAYAVT
+756 
-769 TTKTAPTEW
+769 
-778 IETTSLDLS
+778 
-787 KVQTKR
+787 
-793 ENGASWARVFYHNNR
+793 
-808 GGSTLFANETEAKS
+808 
-822 VDVSYKYSALGTLD
+822 
-836 NYKDTTGNWEFML
+836 
-849 QYPEIKGKYNRWKQ
+849 
-863 TGNPATTT
+863 
-871 IANGDGSANAPGYSA
+871 
-886 VHIDWNYD
+886 
-894 YWGGLTK
+894 
-901 STAPETFLNGS
+901 
-912 VGMGTWFYA
+912 
-921 IGAYKGWYGGIPGPN
+921 
-936 DTAVFQ
+936 
-942 GTELWARIDTLTKA
+942 
-956 NKKTLT
+956 
-962 AKVGNLTTN
+962 
-971 GTYYVWV
+971 
-978 KDHLGNVSSK
+978 
-988 AVTTN
+988 
-993 KVDTTAPT
+993 
-1001 APTITNSSGGN
+1001 
-1012 WTNQDV
+1012 
-1018 KITLSSTDSQ
+1018 
-1028 SGVLKYQCKYS
+1028 
-1039 GTSNRWADAKST
+1039 
-1051 DTWSAA
+1051 
-1057 RNETI
+1057 
-1062 YYRSIDNAGNV
+1062 
-1073 SAVSST
+1073 
-1079 AIKIDKTAPA
+1079 
-1089 APTITNSSGGNWTN
+1089 
-1103 QSVTTKVT
+1103 
-1111 STDAMSGIA
+1111 
-1120 KYQIKYSGTSNA
+1120 
-1132 WRDFDN
+1132 
-1138 NNSSHTSWAAD
+1138 
-1149 RNETLYFRAIDNA
+1149 
-1162 GNISAE
+1162 
-1168 SSTLIKIDKTVPT
+1168 KIDKTVPT

-1207 VTTSGST
+1207 VTTLGST
-1214 PTSWTTSGTLTGGT
+1214 PTSWTTNGTLTSGT

-1286 TCFNLGTIYKDDL
+1286 TCFSLGTINKDDL

-1313 SGLTGVSGQTASLFG
+1313 SGLTGVSGQTVSVIG
-1328 QGSGNVTAWNQ
+1328 QGSGNVTAWNPQ
-1339 SFPVKENNENMKVH
+1339 FPTKENGADRNVH

-1367 KAFTSADLTND
+1367 RALTSSDLTND

-1567 GFRITASGT
+1567 GFKITASGT

-1772 VKSVNT
+1772 VKSVNM

-1862 DTWWYAIGPYQA
+1862 GTWWYAIGPYQA

-1915 NNYIVRNDITLKAVW
+1915 NNYIVRDDITLKAVW

-1940 NNFLTND
+1940 KNFLANDLYTNFINLSAY
-1947 KYTSSVLI
+1947 KFYTVSG
-1955 NSYHSAGTAPK
+1955 SAA
-1966 TTETTDA
+1966 TTEDT
-1973 PSAKYG
+1973 SAKYG
-1979 KTVKFTMNA
+1979 KVVQLTMNA
-1988 GTNGGPYYSPPLKL
+1988 GTDGGPYLGGSRL

-2011 VYVQVSRAMTFET
+2011 VYLKASREITLSRV
-2024 IGSEQGGQLKNVTIN
+2024 GQEQGGRKSVKVT
-2039 ATIEKKEWQRLTYTF
+2039 KDWQRITYTF
-2054 TAKDTQYYAF
+2054 TATDNTYNAF
-2064 TFYNPSGGW
+2064 VFYSPSGGW
-2073 KDGDILNIHSL
+2073 QDGDILSVHSL
-2084 ELSQVGGLNTTTA
+2084 ELAETDSLNTSTV
-2097 TKTYGNTLSSLPT
+2097 TKTYGNTLASLPA
-2110 PTRTGYTFN
+2110 PTRSGYTFA

-2125 LGGTKIATTTAV
+2125 TEGTKIATTTAV
-2137 PSSNTTYYA
+2137 PASNTTYYA
-2146 HWTVNNY
+2146 HWTVN
-2153 YLDLKGNCDGNDASS
+2153 K
-2168 INGYG
+2168 
-2173 TANVVIN
+2173 
-2180 GVTDATGVTDYYK
+2180 
-2193 QWPYGTQY
+2193 
-2201 AINNIKATTGHTY
+2201 
-2214 NGVASGSLTGTIT
+2214 
-2227 GTTSVSLK
+2227 
-2235 FTTNKYNLT
+2235 
-2244 FQNVYNTFEIKI
+2244 
-2256 LSSAGALKR
+2256 
-2265 TVNISSS
+2265 
-2272 SPTISNILYTDII
+2272 
-2285 ETSTTGVKQ
+2285 
-2294 TVSGTAFTEVKC
+2294 
-2306 SNVPTRTGYTWNSSV
+2306 
-2321 KYTMGAENTKAYRW
+2321 
-2335 NGTGWYTDHN
+2335 
-2345 GDTQCTAFSRLAST
+2345 
-2359 NGYTAKLTIGWT
+2359 
-2371 VNNYTV
+2371 YTV
-2377 TYNYGTNGGTS
+2377 TYDYKTNGGTS
-2388 ATKTTASVA
+2388 ATKTSATVT
-2397 YGSNVDLTP
+2397 YGNSIDLTP
-2406 TATKSGWKFVGWSD
+2406 TAAKSDWTFVGWNTYS
-2420 PDHPSGTTKLTSY
+2420 TATAKLTSLN
-2433 KMPAKNVTLYAIY
+2433 MGAGNVTLYAIY
-2446 SKTLTGTFK
+2446 SKTLTGTFNYYK
-2455 YYNNQTKTVSTTIYN
+2455 YQTTKVSTTIYN
-2470 TATKGAITAP
+2470 TATSGTITAP
-2480 AALGTPSGYTFRH
+2480 ATVGTPPTGYSFRH
-2493 WSTATAANAAKT
+2493 WARNNGFPNAPKD
-2505 VAASG
+2505 VDASG
-2510 SITISANTTYYA
+2510 KTTISADTTFYA
-2522 SYQQTVTATFYYHPG
+2522 SYSKKITITFDDNGAIAGEKVSPVEGTVYMDYVGGEMPFRLKMPEATYGYKMAHVDGWCTTKDGKGDSYKEGQTVSFYNDTTIYAKVIHHIYQNLSTEVWYENLGDALNEVESTTEQSYPIGILVAQSTTDKSSSINLPASKRVTLILNSNTITLSTPIVSNGSLLSIGTPWSSTALTATQKKGTIKQPG
-2537 TDQYAISQS
+2537 NNAAIRCVKGTVNIQGQTTVTSEGNAIEVESGALFQLNDTS
-2546 STTAPGTKYM
+2546 AITGKNEGIYSKGGTISISRGTITSTTDNGIHVPA
-2556 GYTGGIVNG
+2556 GYGGIVNVNGGTITGAVNGIWNGG
-2565 SITIPT
+2565 SATIN
-2571 AVSGSTGI
+2571 VNR
-2579 YGTKYA
+2579 GTVIGASYY
-2585 GVSTSTNSLTAAS
+2585 GVSNYSGCTGTAHIGTNSGTPSTVNPEVRGKSGAVNNDSKSTMYFYSGRLLSASTSMYRGVLKLRSDGYSMTTGSATYAS
-2598 VTTAN
+2598 VKYN
-2603 TKYYAYYDVGV
+2603 TMYY
-2614 TYYYWNGSKV
+2614 
-2624 TASNPSSTRR
+2624 
-2634 RALSNGSNYALSAT
+2634 
-2648 NVPSTTS
+2648 
-2655 AYDSASFKNWTYDLN
+2655 
-2670 AIYERT
+2670 
-2676 PTSTASTTLYAYYQ
+2676 
-2690 KSVTATFWYYNNGA
+2690 
-2704 ASKTASGT
+2704 
-2712 KSYITNTS
+2712 
-2720 SMKTVNGN
+2720 
-2728 ITVPTEVSAN
+2728 
-2738 KTLDITYTYNGVST
+2738 
-2752 SSAANAT
+2752 
-2759 NVTPTTA
+2759 
-2766 NTTYYANYRYSIK
+2766 
-2779 VTFDSNGATS
+2779 S
-2789 GKSDPKPI
+2789 GKS
-2797 TGNVYCSYT
+2797 
-2806 MSSRTGLSVKMPDN
+2806 
-2820 TEEYALVKSGANA
+2820 
-2833 TYTFSGW
+2833 
-2840 NSKNNGTGT
+2840 
-2849 AYNVNTSY
+2849 
-2857 TFYSS
+2857 
-2862 TTVYVRW
+2862 
-2869 FRPVYKNTTT
+2869 
-2879 NKTYD
+2879 
-2884 ILNYAMNEA
+2884 
-2893 KNGEV
+2893 
-2898 IQMQQN
+2898 
-2904 SNTEPLEPTVASGKT
+2904 
-2919 IYLELNG
+2919 
-2926 KTLTTKE
+2926 
-2933 SIRNNGILY
+2933 
-2942 VNHKGSTS
+2942 STS
-2950 GTINYTGTKVA
+2950 GMPAPTALNVQSEDRKIKMKQVNIN
-2961 VLSVS
+2961 
-2966 SSITSLQMKNATITS
+2966 
-2981 NGMGIQ
+2981 
-2987 TTVNAIILSKV
+2987 
-2998 KVTSKKEGIK
+2998 
-3008 ISAKDNVSTI
+3008 
-3018 ESCTVN
+3018 
-3024 ATYSGVQVVDGRA
+3024 
-3037 IITSSNITGDYGVF
+3037 
-3051 NFDGYIQIENNSI
+3051 
-3064 IKGTTYA
+3064 
-3071 GIINWSE
+3071 
-3078 NAGTTHVGTRTATF
+3078 
-3092 STTSEQVTGKTYG
+3092 
-3105 VQNTGSK
+3105 
-3112 SYMYLDNGR
+3112 
-3121 VQGELGATNGALTT
+3121 
-3135 TRSGYTIYT
+3135 
-3144 TTSGSYK
+3144 
-3151 VMYLKAASRTKAL
+3151 
-3164 SKIATMRLGRNRA
+3164 
-3177 ISIVKDQSNSVDDK
+3177 
-3191 NSKEEDK
+3191 
-3198 QSGENQV
+3198 
-3205 DNSNQ
+3205 
-3210 STDENEH
+3210 
-3217 REENAEEDTEKNKEE
+3217 KNKEI
-3232 NSSEKITEKGN
+3232 NSETK
-3243 NIGEYNKEQM
+3243 
-3253 DNAKMNAK
+3253 
-3261 DVDDYEKEYILLRY
+3261 YEKEGLLQRY
-3275 EENKYSNNPEELKKK
+3275 EDVYEYEDYNGNSSNQ
-3290 RDTEDIEN
+3290 D

-3307 NKLDAIITNANWK
+3307 NKLNAIIMNANWK
-3320 DKYLEFNGETT
+3320 DEYLEFNGETT
-3331 YGTLDKI
+3331 YGTLDKL

-3348 ISCTKLPED
+3348 ISCTKLPEE

-3461 EDDNTENDENAI
+3461 EDDNTKNDENAI

-3496 LNNYIYNSKLIKQE
+3496 LNNYIYNSKLIEQE

>member
-1 MKQRAQNP
+1 MDKKSKQLVIVSA
-9 TGCKEENLIKNRE
+9 I
-22 RSKTICSLGLI
+22 
-33 FAFILLGIIIVT
+33 LGIIVIILLT

-78 SSWTNENVAVS
+78 SSWTNENVTVS

-149 TVEIVNP
+149 TVEIQDKSEYTTSNIVTKLDGIENTNNGHSTSTTTWNDISGNKKNGTITDGTWGENYLQFNGTTTWANLGVMNSNYQTLEATFSADRDNIAEDVILSNWENGGAGIYLANGRLYASFYIGGEYKVIPSKEKCVIGEIYNAIGTYDGKKLSFYVNGVLQGELSITGKIGTPANSTVMAIGVNP
-156 KDPITPDIQEY
+156 SRNGKGGSTLFKGKIYNVAIYNQALTAEQVRSNAQNSLAQATGKY
-167 TILAGETTTNIS
+167 TILAGETTINIS

-217 TVTKSATGGN
+217 TVKKSATGGN

-250 YNVGYQILYDANV
+250 YNVGYQISYDANG

-272 KVHGTELKISETIP
+272 KVHGTELKISEIIP

-305 ELKVGG
+305 ELKDGE
-311 NYTTDKAVKLYAV
+311 NYTTDKAITLYAV

-389 TLTNNGTLTIAG
+389 TLTNNGTLTITG

-419 FVKNTATEIASS
+419 FVKNTETEIASS

-437 VVKNNGTATI
+437 VIKNNGTATI

-484 YDNGNLSI
+484 YDNGNISI

-592 GAITGVSGKSIGG
+592 GAITGASGKSIGG

-634 PSAPVITAKLNNSS
+634 PSAPAVTAKLNNSS
-648 GANYTAGTWTNQN
+648 GANYTAGTWTGQN
-661 VWVQLKSASIGAG
+661 IWVQLKSASIGAG

-694 SNAGTILFTATRNEA
+694 SNTGTILFTATRNET
-709 IRFRAIDE
+709 IRFRAID
-717 NDVVSAETVFGVKI
+717 NNGVVSAETVFGV
-731 DKTGPTISSV
+731 
-741 TPATTWDY
+741 
-749 SNDVTVN
+749 
-756 ATDNESISAYAVT
+756 
-769 TTKTAPTEW
+769 
-778 IETTSLDLS
+778 
-787 KVQTKR
+787 
-793 ENGASWARVFYHNNR
+793 
-808 GGSTLFANETEAKS
+808 
-822 VDVSYKYSALGTLD
+822 
-836 NYKDTTGNWEFML
+836 
-849 QYPEIKGKYNRWKQ
+849 
-863 TGNPATTT
+863 
-871 IANGDGSANAPGYSA
+871 
-886 VHIDWNYD
+886 
-894 YWGGLTK
+894 
-901 STAPETFLNGS
+901 
-912 VGMGTWFYA
+912 
-921 IGAYKGWYGGIPGPN
+921 
-936 DTAVFQ
+936 
-942 GTELWARIDTLTKA
+942 
-956 NKKTLT
+956 
-962 AKVGNLTTN
+962 
-971 GTYYVWV
+971 
-978 KDHLGNVSSK
+978 
-988 AVTTN
+988 
-993 KVDTTAPT
+993 
-1001 APTITNSSGGN
+1001 
-1012 WTNQDV
+1012 
-1018 KITLSSTDSQ
+1018 
-1028 SGVLKYQCKYS
+1028 
-1039 GTSNRWADAKST
+1039 
-1051 DTWSAA
+1051 
-1057 RNETI
+1057 
-1062 YYRSIDNAGNV
+1062 
-1073 SAVSST
+1073 
-1079 AIKIDKTAPA
+1079 
-1089 APTITNSSGGNWTN
+1089 
-1103 QSVTTKVT
+1103 
-1111 STDAMSGIA
+1111 
-1120 KYQIKYSGTSNA
+1120 
-1132 WRDFDN
+1132 
-1138 NNSSHTSWAAD
+1138 
-1149 RNETLYFRAIDNA
+1149 
-1162 GNISAE
+1162 
-1168 SSTLIKIDKTVPT
+1168 KIDKTVPT

-1207 VTTSGST
+1207 VTTLGST
-1214 PTSWTTSGTLTGGT
+1214 PTSWTTNGTLTSGT

-1286 TCFNLGTIYKDDL
+1286 TCFSLGTINKDDL

-1313 SGLTGVSGQTASLFG
+1313 SGLTGVSGQTVSVIG
-1328 QGSGNVTAWNQ
+1328 QGSGNVTAWNPQ
-1339 SFPVKENNENMKVH
+1339 FPTKENGADRNVH

-1367 KAFTSADLTND
+1367 RALTSSDLTND

-1567 GFRITASGT
+1567 GFKITASGT

-1772 VKSVNT
+1772 VKSVNM

-1862 DTWWYAIGPYQA
+1862 GTWWYAIGPYQA

-1915 NNYIVRNDITLKAVW
+1915 NNYIVRDDITLKAVW

-1940 NNFLTND
+1940 KNFLANDLYTNFINLSAY
-1947 KYTSSVLI
+1947 KFYTVSG
-1955 NSYHSAGTAPK
+1955 SAA
-1966 TTETTDA
+1966 TTEDT
-1973 PSAKYG
+1973 SAKYG
-1979 KTVKFTMNA
+1979 KVVQLTMNA
-1988 GTNGGPYYSPPLKL
+1988 GTDGGPYLGGSRL

-2011 VYVQVSRAMTFET
+2011 VYLKASREITLSRV
-2024 IGSEQGGQLKNVTIN
+2024 GQEQGGRKSVKVT
-2039 ATIEKKEWQRLTYTF
+2039 KDWQRITYTF
-2054 TAKDTQYYAF
+2054 TATDNTYNAF
-2064 TFYNPSGGW
+2064 VFYSPSGGW
-2073 KDGDILNIHSL
+2073 QDGDILSVHSL
-2084 ELSQVGGLNTTTA
+2084 ELAETDSLNTSTV
-2097 TKTYGNTLSSLPT
+2097 TKTYGNTLASLPA
-2110 PTRTGYTFN
+2110 PTRSGYTFA

-2125 LGGTKIATTTAV
+2125 TEGTKIATTTAV
-2137 PSSNTTYYA
+2137 PASNTTYYA
-2146 HWTVNNY
+2146 HWTVN
-2153 YLDLKGNCDGNDASS
+2153 K
-2168 INGYG
+2168 
-2173 TANVVIN
+2173 
-2180 GVTDATGVTDYYK
+2180 
-2193 QWPYGTQY
+2193 
-2201 AINNIKATTGHTY
+2201 
-2214 NGVASGSLTGTIT
+2214 
-2227 GTTSVSLK
+2227 
-2235 FTTNKYNLT
+2235 
-2244 FQNVYNTFEIKI
+2244 
-2256 LSSAGALKR
+2256 
-2265 TVNISSS
+2265 
-2272 SPTISNILYTDII
+2272 
-2285 ETSTTGVKQ
+2285 
-2294 TVSGTAFTEVKC
+2294 
-2306 SNVPTRTGYTWNSSV
+2306 
-2321 KYTMGAENTKAYRW
+2321 
-2335 NGTGWYTDHN
+2335 
-2345 GDTQCTAFSRLAST
+2345 
-2359 NGYTAKLTIGWT
+2359 
-2371 VNNYTV
+2371 YTV
-2377 TYNYGTNGGTS
+2377 TYDYKTNGGTS
-2388 ATKTTASVA
+2388 ATKTSATVT
-2397 YGSNVDLTP
+2397 YGNSIDLTP
-2406 TATKSGWKFVGWSD
+2406 TAAKSDWTFVGWNTYS
-2420 PDHPSGTTKLTSY
+2420 TATAKLTSLN
-2433 KMPAKNVTLYAIY
+2433 MGAGNVTLYAIY
-2446 SKTLTGTFK
+2446 SKTLTGTFNYYK
-2455 YYNNQTKTVSTTIYN
+2455 YQTTKVSTTIYN
-2470 TATKGAITAP
+2470 TATSGTITAP
-2480 AALGTPSGYTFRH
+2480 ATVGTPPTGYSFRH
-2493 WSTATAANAAKT
+2493 WARNNGFPNAPKD
-2505 VAASG
+2505 VDASG
-2510 SITISANTTYYA
+2510 KTTISADTTFYA
-2522 SYQQTVTATFYYHPG
+2522 SYSKKITITFDDNGAIAGEKVSPVEGTVYMDYVGGEMPFRLKMPEATYGYKMAHVDGWCTTKDGKGDSYKEGQTVSFYNDTTIYAKVIHHIYQNLSTEVWYENLGDALNEVESTTEQSYPIGILVAQSTTDKSSSINLPASKRVTLILNSNTITLSTPIVSNGSLLSIGTPWSSTALTATQKKGTIKQPG
-2537 TDQYAISQS
+2537 NNAAIRCVKGTVNIQGQTTVTSEGNAIEVESGALFQLNDTS
-2546 STTAPGTKYM
+2546 AITGKNEGIYSKGGTISISRGTITSTTDNGIHVPA
-2556 GYTGGIVNG
+2556 GYGGIVNVNGGTITGAVNGIWNGG
-2565 SITIPT
+2565 SATIN
-2571 AVSGSTGI
+2571 VNR
-2579 YGTKYA
+2579 GTVIGASYY
-2585 GVSTSTNSLTAAS
+2585 GVSNYSGCTGTAHIGTNSGTPSTVNPEVRGKSGAVNNDSKSTMYFYSGRLLSASTSMYRGVLKLRSDGYSMTTGSATYAS
-2598 VTTAN
+2598 VKYN
-2603 TKYYAYYDVGV
+2603 TMYY
-2614 TYYYWNGSKV
+2614 
-2624 TASNPSSTRR
+2624 
-2634 RALSNGSNYALSAT
+2634 
-2648 NVPSTTS
+2648 
-2655 AYDSASFKNWTYDLN
+2655 
-2670 AIYERT
+2670 
-2676 PTSTASTTLYAYYQ
+2676 
-2690 KSVTATFWYYNNGA
+2690 
-2704 ASKTASGT
+2704 
-2712 KSYITNTS
+2712 
-2720 SMKTVNGN
+2720 
-2728 ITVPTEVSAN
+2728 
-2738 KTLDITYTYNGVST
+2738 
-2752 SSAANAT
+2752 
-2759 NVTPTTA
+2759 
-2766 NTTYYANYRYSIK
+2766 
-2779 VTFDSNGATS
+2779 S
-2789 GKSDPKPI
+2789 GKS
-2797 TGNVYCSYT
+2797 
-2806 MSSRTGLSVKMPDN
+2806 
-2820 TEEYALVKSGANA
+2820 
-2833 TYTFSGW
+2833 
-2840 NSKNNGTGT
+2840 
-2849 AYNVNTSY
+2849 
-2857 TFYSS
+2857 
-2862 TTVYVRW
+2862 
-2869 FRPVYKNTTT
+2869 
-2879 NKTYD
+2879 
-2884 ILNYAMNEA
+2884 
-2893 KNGEV
+2893 
-2898 IQMQQN
+2898 
-2904 SNTEPLEPTVASGKT
+2904 
-2919 IYLELNG
+2919 
-2926 KTLTTKE
+2926 
-2933 SIRNNGILY
+2933 
-2942 VNHKGSTS
+2942 STS
-2950 GTINYTGTKVA
+2950 GMPAPTALNVQSEDRKIKMKQVNIN
-2961 VLSVS
+2961 
-2966 SSITSLQMKNATITS
+2966 
-2981 NGMGIQ
+2981 
-2987 TTVNAIILSKV
+2987 
-2998 KVTSKKEGIK
+2998 
-3008 ISAKDNVSTI
+3008 
-3018 ESCTVN
+3018 
-3024 ATYSGVQVVDGRA
+3024 
-3037 IITSSNITGDYGVF
+3037 
-3051 NFDGYIQIENNSI
+3051 
-3064 IKGTTYA
+3064 
-3071 GIINWSE
+3071 
-3078 NAGTTHVGTRTATF
+3078 
-3092 STTSEQVTGKTYG
+3092 
-3105 VQNTGSK
+3105 
-3112 SYMYLDNGR
+3112 
-3121 VQGELGATNGALTT
+3121 
-3135 TRSGYTIYT
+3135 
-3144 TTSGSYK
+3144 
-3151 VMYLKAASRTKAL
+3151 
-3164 SKIATMRLGRNRA
+3164 
-3177 ISIVKDQSNSVDDK
+3177 
-3191 NSKEEDK
+3191 
-3198 QSGENQV
+3198 
-3205 DNSNQ
+3205 
-3210 STDENEH
+3210 
-3217 REENAEEDTEKNKEE
+3217 KNKEI
-3232 NSSEKITEKGN
+3232 NSETK
-3243 NIGEYNKEQM
+3243 
-3253 DNAKMNAK
+3253 
-3261 DVDDYEKEYILLRY
+3261 YEKEGLLQRY
-3275 EENKYSNNPEELKKK
+3275 EDVYEYEDYNGNSSNQ
-3290 RDTEDIEN
+3290 D

-3307 NKLDAIITNANWK
+3307 NKLNAIIMNANWK
-3320 DKYLEFNGETT
+3320 DEYLEFNGETT
-3331 YGTLDKI
+3331 YGTLDKL

-3348 ISCTKLPED
+3348 ISCTKLPEE

-3461 EDDNTENDENAI
+3461 EDDNTKNDENAI

-3496 LNNYIYNSKLIKQE
+3496 LNNYIYNSKLIEQE